1 MSKRLLSLLLVLA
14 LLLCAAAGLA
24 EQTSTLTAAKIS
36 ALQKLAGD
44 AGTPLNEGAR
54 PTSDMSAYQAWQWT
68 DRFLSGQVR
77 SLLGTVQD
85 YDLLDENNALDP
97 GTEEA
102 QWTLLELENTL
113 SHFEAQLED
122 DRLAI
127 LNGIE
132 RYQSGE
138 GSEAER
144 QKVVS
149 RTLEAES
156 EIRQIIKSICGDY
169 EKYLGT
175 VNECSSRLDSQN
187 AESVLSGRYADL
199 VDAARALE
207 MEENAANAD
216 FSISVIS
223 KLQFKIQVKD
233 TKGNA
238 INGAKVTATN
248 RENTAKTKTLTT
260 NSSGDAIFSMSDM
273 GADEKKQMQL
283 TLRITHSGY
292 RIREVKMIKL
302 FGGDATTI
310 YLEKDDGKPYLIMSG
325 FNGCDILTEKSTFY
339 YSPKNDFRHAIS
351 AKLSSATDGTLELH
365 HLYDGKDTVVSK
377 AFKASDTDKT
387 ELVFEDTWLS
397 ILQPGTKVYFKIITK
412 DKQDYTF
419 DTQLDIQKAI
429 VDEPFLS
436 ESSSLFK
443 FFGGDGGF
451 GFDIPSELPFIGGER
466 LAVSIPGKAPKF
478 MILPTGR
485 AMFSWGATYSSKDV
499 SWKSEDTQDMENA
512 KKKFAA
518 QSTADRLLAK
528 AGAYRGINTSAEPKM
543 LGSFGASVNPFVSV
557 QGVYNSNEHK
567 LTMDGDV
574 GATLTFKAAFT
585 QTFTMGPVPF
595 FAGVDFSMG
604 ASFGLQTKV
613 VVNMDFVDGTMSILK
628 DPTITYIAADG
639 SGLTISIRLELGGTI
654 GLGLQDVASVALR
667 GYGYLNP
674 VVDLAIKGVGAEAKY
689 GMGVGVTVRVLF
701 LKWQHTLASVDNKDL
716 KLSNSAMT
724 LSAPSDGEY
733 QHFDST
739 GARAPETPETDIV
752 TNGSSGVEPTETQQV
767 FSKIDSATGNFQ
779 YAVIDDQTYLFWIQP
794 GDATGSNKVG
804 ARLMW
809 CNLNDTSKIGDV
821 GCRAQNSIGNANNG
835 ENGTTPK
842 RPTYADYDF
851 AVEVSRGLNNQGSS
865 FCALTI
871 LSGMFTGTGSGTT
884 PQAPDE
890 SVLTTVLMKQNE
902 HKGLDIV
909 FYQEHTRV
917 FRKDDY
923 AIMPEVFLSATADNE
938 KSAYIV
944 STCTSSDGKKNIY
957 GQIVFDQA
965 PFSPTILAGYEEIDN
980 TTFRDGYGI
989 SRYHIGIPNGKMTSQ
1004 QQQKIN
1010 IYSLNRN
1017 DNTGL
1022 SELSYISY
1030 NSRLLLAQG
1039 NIVNFRVY
1047 SQISGAYYT
1056 FKDTLFYL
1064 ERVKQEEG
1072 KDIHRLKC
1080 VTLDAN
1086 NPTAFPPVTNLD
1098 VEINADQFDIV
1109 KFGTG
1114 VYLYWTECSTP
1125 DPTKPTA
1132 QAKYMVRCLRYDP
1145 GTDTVCGPF
1154 NMVELKE
1161 SPNTIKLQDSGT
1173 GFYSVD
1179 LQTSEGSYLRQSFS
1193 KFTYKLVS
1201 SAELMTATPKDNSV
1215 CAGDYVKIVFS
1226 AKNTGN
1232 VPLSSFDV
1240 QIKNGGTL
1248 IQTLHIDC
1256 ANPVENSSTVN
1267 SANGTPRVMSGA
1279 YTVTRIGGMYDALNN
1294 DSWEITR
1301 TDANGATTVQSVQT
1315 AMLMPG
1321 DTHYYEANMLVP
1333 STWEGDMNLTAE
1345 ISKVQGDIA
1354 VNGTMENGVLMLTG
1368 ADAPQTLEDTNEP
1381 IMITRLGTGQQ
1392 LLNTNVHDL
1401 ALSAR
1406 IFKLNGEDYVRVNV
1420 KNLSGNTESS
1430 VTPVLTSVYRGET
1443 LFTHRFVRSMGDD
1456 FGYSMDIPL
1465 RELTKNRSLQAL
1477 DLYVSADG
1485 DYEEYADVDNHVR
1498 LLLITQ
1504 LCIIE
1509 QPVSIPVSAGREAV
1523 FSVAAAGGKAPYRYQ
1538 WQRMVGPD
1546 RWEDIPGANQ
1556 DTYRI
1561 ESVKEDQ
1568 NGLTVRCVVTDQ
1580 FGDYVLSDSATLT
1593 LLPQTGDSSQLA
1605 LWLLLAAASATV
1617 LVMAVRKARCR

>member
-1 MSKRLLSLLLVLA
+1 MSKRLLSLLLTLA

-24 EQTSTLTAAKIS
+24 EQTSSLTAAKIS

-44 AGTPLNEGAR
+44 AGTPLSEGAR

-68 DRFLSGQVR
+68 DRFLAGQVR
-77 SLLGTVQD
+77 SLLGTVQG
-85 YDLLDENNALDP
+85 YDLLDTNNALDP

-102 QWTLLELENTL
+102 QWILLELENTL
-113 SHFEAQLED
+113 SYFEAQLED
-122 DRLAI
+122 GRLAI
-127 LNGIE
+127 LNGIDL
-132 RYQSGE
+132 YQSAE
-138 GSEAER
+138 ASEAER
-144 QKVVS
+144 RKAVS

-156 EIRQIIKSICGDY
+156 EIRQIISTLCGDY
-169 EKYLGT
+169 QSYLDK
-175 VNECSSRLDSQN
+175 VKQCSGMLNTKN
-187 AESVLSGRYADL
+187 AESVLDEQYAALVKAAEDL
-199 VDAARALE
+199 
-207 MEENAANAD
+207 ENIENGANDAD
-216 FSISVIS
+216 FKISVIS

-233 TKGNA
+233 AKGNA
-238 INGAKVTATN
+238 ISGATVTATN

-283 TLRITHSGY
+283 TLRITASGY

-325 FNGCDILTEKSTFY
+325 FNGCDILTEKNTFY
-339 YSPKNDFRHAIS
+339 YSPKNDFRHALS

-365 HLYDGKDTVVSK
+365 YLYDGKDTVVSK

-397 ILQPGTKVYFKIITK
+397 ILKPGTKVYFKIITK
-412 DKQDYTF
+412 DKQEYTF

-466 LAVSIPGKAPKF
+466 LAVAIPGKAPKF

-512 KKKFAA
+512 KKEFAA
-518 QSTADRLLAK
+518 KSTADRLLAK
-528 AGAYRGINTSAEPKM
+528 AGAYRGVNTSTEPKM

-557 QGVYNSNEHK
+557 QGMYDSTEHK
-567 LTMDGDV
+567 LIMDGDV

-604 ASFGLQTKV
+604 ASFGLKTNV
-613 VVNMDFVDGTMSILK
+613 VMNMEFVDGTMSILK

-674 VVDLAIKGVGAEAKY
+674 VVNLLGTGVGAEAKY

-724 LSAPSDGEY
+724 LSAPSDGDF
-733 QHFDST
+733 QHFDN
-739 GARAPETPETDIV
+739 TDAKEPQPPTLGV
-752 TNGSSGVEPTETQQV
+752 TNGNNGVEPTETKQV
-767 FSKIDSATGNFQ
+767 FSQIDSATGDFQ
-779 YAVIDDQTYLFWIQP
+779 YAVIGGDTYLFWIQP
-794 GDATGSNKVG
+794 DNPQGSKNVG
-804 ARLMW
+804 ARVW
-809 CNLNDTSKIGDV
+809 WYNLNDTSKFGQV
-821 GCRAQNSIGNANNG
+821 NWLMNS
-835 ENGTTPK
+835 GTAK
-842 RPTYADYDF
+842 RETYADYDF
-851 AVEVSRGLNNQGSS
+851 AVDVSRGLNNQTSS

-871 LSGMFTGTGSGTT
+871 LSGKFSGTGSGTS
-884 PQAPDE
+884 PQAPDS
-890 SVLTTVLMKQNE
+890 SVLATVLMKQNANKE
-902 HKGLDIV
+902 LEIV
-909 FYQEHTRV
+909 FYQEHTRE

-923 AIMPEVFLSATADNE
+923 AVMPEVFLNATGTSE
-938 KSAYIV
+938 KSVYIV
-944 STCTSSDGKKNIY
+944 STCASSDGRKNIY
-957 GQIVFDQA
+957 GQIVFDKD
-965 PFSPTILAGYEEIDN
+965 PTSSTSLDGLEEIDN
-980 TTFRDGYGI
+980 TSFRDGYGI
-989 SRYHIGIPNGKMTSQ
+989 VRYHVGIPNIRKQ
-1004 QQQKIN
+1004 LQEQKIN

-1017 DNTGL
+1017 DDTGL
-1022 SELSYISY
+1022 SELSHISY
-1030 NSRLLLAQG
+1030 GNRLILAQG
-1039 NIVNFRVY
+1039 NISNFRVY
-1047 SQISGAYYT
+1047 SQINGAYQT

-1064 ERVKQEEG
+1064 ERVEHGDG
-1072 KDIHRLKC
+1072 KYINRLKWIA
-1080 VTLDAN
+1080 VDPS
-1086 NPTAFPPVTNLD
+1086 NPAAFPPSKD
-1098 VEINADQFDIV
+1098 YSVEINADQFDIV

-1125 DPTKPTA
+1125 NAENAQT

-1154 NMVELKE
+1154 NMVELPD

-1179 LQTSEGSYLRQSFS
+1179 LQTSQGSYLRQSFYR
-1193 KFTYKLVS
+1193 FTYKLVR
-1201 SAELMTATPKDNSV
+1201 SAELMTATPKDTSV
-1215 CAGDYVKIVFS
+1215 CAGDYIDIVFS
-1226 AKNTGN
+1226 VKNTGN
-1232 VPLSSFDV
+1232 IPLSGLDV
-1240 QIKNGGTL
+1240 KIKNNGTD

-1256 ANPVENSSTVN
+1256 ANPLENSSTVN
-1267 SANGTPRVMSGA
+1267 SANGKQKVMSGA
-1279 YTVTRIGGMYDALNN
+1279 YTVRRISGMYDAVNN
-1294 DSWEITR
+1294 DNWEITR
-1301 TDANGATTVQSVQT
+1301 TNANGATTVQSVQT

-1321 DTHYYEANMLVP
+1321 DTHYYEAKLLIPTNW
-1333 STWEGDMNLTAE
+1333 SGDKNLTATIGSVE
-1345 ISKVQGDIA
+1345 GDIA
-1354 VNGTMENGVLMLTG
+1354 VNGTVKNGVLMLTG
-1368 ADAPQTLEDTNEP
+1368 ADAPQTLDDTNES
-1381 IMITRLGTGQQ
+1381 I
-1392 LLNTNVHDL
+1392 LLKRPSTNVQTFETDVHDL
-1401 ALSAR
+1401 SLSAR
-1406 IFKLNGEDYVRVNV
+1406 IFKLNGEDYVRVDV
-1420 KNLSGNTESS
+1420 KNLSGNEAST
-1430 VTPVLTSVYRGET
+1430 VTPVLTSKHRGEI
-1443 LFTHRFVRSMGDD
+1443 LFTHRFELPMRDD

-1465 RELTKNRSLQAL
+1465 RELTKGRSLQDL
-1477 DLYVSADG
+1477 DLYVMSANG
-1485 DYEEYADVDNHVR
+1485 DYEEYAGVDNHVR

-1509 QPVSIPVSAGREAV
+1509 QPVSLPVSEGQEAV
-1523 FSVAAAGGKAPYRYQ
+1523 FTVKAAGGKAPYRYQ
-1538 WQRMVGPD
+1538 WQRMTGTD

-1561 ESVKEDQ
+1561 ESVKEEQ

-1605 LWLLLAAASATV
+1605 LWLLLALASAAV
-1617 LVMAVRKARCR
+1617 LVMAGRKARCR

>member
-54 PTSDMSAYQAWQWT
+54 PTQDMTAYQAWQWT

-77 SLLGTVQD
+77 SLLGTIQS
-85 YDLLDENNALDP
+85 YDVLDTNNSLDP
-97 GTEEA
+97 GTAEA
-102 QWTLLELENTL
+102 QWILLELENTL
-113 SHFEAQLED
+113 SYFEAQLED

-238 INGAKVTATN
+238 ISGAKVTATN

-310 YLEKDDGKPYLIMSG
+310 YLENDDGKPYLIMSG

-436 ESSSLFK
+436 ESSTLFK

-451 GFDIPSELPFIGGER
+451 GFDIPTSVPFIGGER

-478 MILPTGR
+478 MVLPSGR
-485 AMFSWGATYSSKDV
+485 AMFSWGATYSSKDT
-499 SWKSEDTQDMENA
+499 SWKSEDTQDIENA

-518 QSTADRLLAK
+518 KSTADRLLAK

-613 VVNMDFVDGTMSILK
+613 VVNMEFVDGTMSILE

-724 LSAPSDGEY
+724 LSAPSDGTY
-733 QHFDST
+733 QHFDGT
-739 GARAPETPETDIV
+739 GADMPKSPTENSV
-752 TNGSSGVEPTETQQV
+752 TGSSGVEPTTKTQV
-767 FSKIDSATGNFQ
+767 FSQIDSATGDFQ
-779 YAVIDDQTYLFWIQP
+779 YAVIDGDTYLFWIQP
-794 GDATGSNKVG
+794 SADTGSNKVE

-809 CNLNDTSKIGDV
+809 YNLNDTSKYGDV
-821 GCRAQNSIGNANNG
+821 NWLDKNSIGNANNG

-851 AVEVSRGLNNQGSS
+851 AVDVSRGLNNQTSS

-871 LSGMFTGTGSGTT
+871 LSGKFSGTGSGKT
-884 PQAPDE
+884 PQAPSE
-890 SVLTTVLMKQNE
+890 SIMTTVLMKRINSGVD
-902 HKGLDIV
+902 KGKLDIC
-909 FYQEHTRV
+909 FYHEDTS
-917 FRKDDY
+917 KTY
-923 AIMPEVFLSATADNE
+923 LPGNYPIMPEVFMTAAEDNLT
-938 KSAYIV
+938 SVYVV
-944 STCTSSDGKKNIY
+944 STCTSSNYQNEIHALAAYRKDGSSAT
-957 GQIVFDQA
+957 GLDEVVVLD
-965 PFSPTILAGYEEIDN
+965 PLT
-980 TTFRDGYGI
+980 DGYNI
-989 SRYHIGIPNGKMTSQ
+989 TRYHVGIPNSSEEV
-1004 QQQKIN
+1004 N
-1010 IYSLNRN
+1010 VYSLNEA
-1017 DNTGL
+1017 G
-1022 SELSYISY
+1022 ELSRLYLSGI
-1030 NSRLLLAQG
+1030 NSRRELLVIG
-1039 NIVNFRVY
+1039 EDIVNFRVY
-1047 SQISGAYYT
+1047 SQIDAKNT
-1056 FKDTLFYL
+1056 KDRLFYL
-1064 ERVKQEEG
+1064 KRVKLEDG
-1072 KDIHRLKC
+1072 KYINQLKC
-1080 VTLDAN
+1080 ATLDLMK
-1086 NPTAFPPVTNLD
+1086 PTAFPPVTD
-1098 VEINADQFDIV
+1098 FGVEINADQFDIV

-1125 DPTKPTA
+1125 NAENAQT

-1154 NMVELKE
+1154 NMVELPD

-1179 LQTSEGSYLRQSFS
+1179 LQTSQGSYLRQSFYR
-1193 KFTYKLVS
+1193 FTYKLVR
-1201 SAELMTATPKDNSV
+1201 SAELMTATPKDTSV
-1215 CAGDYVKIVFS
+1215 CAGDYIDIVFS
-1226 AKNTGN
+1226 VKNTGN
-1232 VPLSSFDV
+1232 IPLSGLNV
-1240 QIKNGGTL
+1240 KIKNNGTD

-1256 ANPVENSSTVN
+1256 ANPLENSN
-1267 SANGTPRVMSGA
+1267 AFSATKVMTGA
-1279 YTVTRIGGMYDALNN
+1279 YAVRRISGMYDAVNN

-1301 TDANGATTVQSVQT
+1301 TNANGATTVQSVQT

-1321 DTHYYEANMLVP
+1321 DTHYYEAKLLVP
-1333 STWEGDMNLTAE
+1333 TNWSGDKNLTAT
-1345 ISKVQGDIA
+1345 IDSVQGDIA
-1354 VNGTMENGVLMLTG
+1354 VNGVVENGVLMLTG
-1368 ADAPQTLEDTNEP
+1368 ADAPQTLNDTNEP

-1401 ALSAR
+1401 ALSAK

-1465 RELTKNRSLQAL
+1465 RELTKNRSLQNL

-1485 DYEEYADVDNHVR
+1485 DYDEYADVDNHVR

-1504 LCIIE
+1504 LCIVE
-1509 QPVSIPVSAGREAV
+1509 QPVSIPVSAGQEAV

-1561 ESVKEDQ
+1561 ESVKEEQ

-1617 LVMAVRKARCR
+1617 LVMAARKARCR

>member
-54 PTSDMSAYQAWQWT
+54 PTQDMTAYQAWQWT
-68 DRFLSGQVR
+68 DRFLAGQVR
-77 SLLGTVQD
+77 SLLSTVQD
-85 YDLLDENNALDP
+85 YDLLDAGNALDP
-97 GTEEA
+97 ETENVQFA
-102 QWTLLELENTL
+102 LLDMENVL
-113 SHFEAQLED
+113 SFYESQLED
-122 DRLAI
+122 GRLAI
-127 LNGIE
+127 LNGIDM
-132 RYQSGE
+132 YQSAE
-138 GSEAER
+138 ASEAER
-144 QKVVS
+144 RKAVS

-156 EIRQIIKSICGDY
+156 EIRQIISTLCGDY
-169 EKYLGT
+169 QSYLAK
-175 VNECSSRLDSQN
+175 VNDCSNRLNAKN
-187 AESVLSGRYADL
+187 AESVLDGQYSAL
-199 VDAARALE
+199 IDAASELE
-207 MEENAANAD
+207 RIENAANAD
-216 FSISVIS
+216 FKISVIS

-233 TKGNA
+233 AKGNA
-238 INGAKVTATN
+238 ISGAQVTATN
-248 RENTAKTKTLTT
+248 RENTAKTKMLTT

-283 TLRITHSGY
+283 TLRITASGY

-339 YSPKNDFRHAIS
+339 YSPKNDYSHAVS

-365 HLYDGKDTVVSK
+365 YLYDGKDTVVSK
-377 AFKASDTDKT
+377 AFKASDSDKT
-387 ELVFEDTWLS
+387 EFVFENTWLS
-397 ILQPGTKVYFKIITK
+397 ILQPGTKVSFKIITK
-412 DKQDYTF
+412 DKQEYTF
-419 DTQLDIQKAI
+419 NTQLDIQKAI

-436 ESSSLFK
+436 ESSTLFK

-451 GFDIPSELPFIGGER
+451 GFDIPTSVPFIGGER

-478 MILPTGR
+478 MILPSGR
-485 AMFSWGATYSSKDV
+485 AMFSWGATYSSKDT
-499 SWKSEDTQDMENA
+499 SWKSEDTQDIENA
-512 KKKFAA
+512 KKEFAA
-518 QSTADRLLAK
+518 KSTADKLLAK

-567 LTMDGDV
+567 LTMEGDA
-574 GATLTFKAAFT
+574 GATLAFKAAFT
-585 QTFTMGPVPF
+585 QTFMMGPVPF

-604 ASFGLQTKV
+604 ASFGLETKV
-613 VVNMDFVDGTMSILK
+613 TVNMDFVDGTMSITK
-628 DPTITYIAADG
+628 DPTIEYFNGKD
-639 SGLTISIRLELGGTI
+639 SGFTISIRLELGGTI

-674 VVDLAIKGVGAEAKY
+674 VVDLAIKGVSANAKY
-689 GMGVGVTVRVLF
+689 GMGIGVTVRVLF
-701 LKWQHTLASVDNKDL
+701 LKWQHTLINKEESL
-716 KLSNSAMT
+716 GQSNSAMT
-724 LSAPSDGEY
+724 LSAPSDGTY

-739 GARAPETPETDIV
+739 GAEVPLPPTENSV
-752 TNGSSGVEPTETQQV
+752 TNGSSGVEPTTTTQV
-767 FSKIDSATGNFQ
+767 FSQIDSATGDFQ
-779 YAVIDDQTYLFWIQP
+779 YAVIGDQTYLFRIQP
-794 GDATGSNKVG
+794 GTASGWNKVG

-809 CNLNDTSKIGDV
+809 YNLNDTTKHGEV
-821 GCRAQNSIGNANNG
+821 NCLAQNSIGNANSG
-835 ENGTTPK
+835 ENGSTTK
-842 RPTYADYDF
+842 RQAYADYDF
-851 AVEVSRGLNNQGSS
+851 AVDVSRGVNNQGSS

-871 LSGMFTGTGSGTT
+871 LSGMFTTGTGSGTS
-884 PQAPDE
+884 PEAPDE
-890 SVLTTVLMKQNE
+890 SVLTTVLMKQNAN
-902 HKGLDIV
+902 KGLDIV

-917 FRKDDY
+917 FWKDNY
-923 AIMPEVFLSATADNE
+923 AIMPEVFLTASGSDT
-938 KSAYIV
+938 KSVYII
-944 STCTSSDGKKNIY
+944 STCSSSDSQRDIY
-957 GQIVFDQA
+957 GQVVYKETNGLDGLQRFDPGA
-965 PFSPTILAGYEEIDN
+965 
-980 TTFRDGYGI
+980 FRDGYGI
-989 SRYHIGIPNGKMTSQ
+989 TRYHVGIPDATQ
-1004 QQQKIN
+1004 QWPDMKVN
-1010 IYSLNRN
+1010 IYSLNQN
-1017 DNTGL
+1017 G
-1022 SELSYISY
+1022 ELSRLSY
-1030 NSRLLLAQG
+1030 PNLRSTRNLLATG

-1047 SQISGAYYT
+1047 SQLDANNT
-1056 FKDTLFYL
+1056 KDRLFYL
-1064 ERVKQEEG
+1064 ERDELKDG
-1072 KDIHRLKC
+1072 KYTHKLKC
-1080 VTLDAN
+1080 ITVDLNKLAEK
-1086 NPTAFPPVTNLD
+1086 PVYTD
-1098 VEINADQFDIV
+1098 FEVEINADQFDIV

-1132 QAKYMVRCLRYDP
+1132 QPKYMVRCLRYDP

-1201 SAELMTATPKDNSV
+1201 SAELMTATPKDTSV
-1215 CAGDYVKIVFS
+1215 CAGDYIDIVFS
-1226 AKNTGN
+1226 VKNTGN
-1232 VPLSSFDV
+1232 VPLSGIDV
-1240 QIKNGGTL
+1240 KIKNGSTDV
-1248 IQTLHIDC
+1248 QTLHIDC
-1256 ANPVENSSTVN
+1256 ANPANNSNAFSDTK
-1267 SANGTPRVMSGA
+1267 VMTGA
-1279 YTVTRIGGMYDALNN
+1279 YAVRRVSGMYDDLNN

-1301 TDANGATTVQSVQT
+1301 TNANGATTVQEVQT

-1321 DTHYYEANMLVP
+1321 DTHYYEAKLLIPTNW
-1333 STWEGDMNLTAE
+1333 SGDKNLTATIE
-1345 ISKVQGDIA
+1345 SVQGDIA

-1368 ADAPQTLEDTNEP
+1368 ADAPQTLDDTNES
-1381 IMITRLGTGQQ
+1381 ILITRPSTKVQ
-1392 LLNTNVHDL
+1392 TFETDVHDL
-1401 ALSAR
+1401 SLSAR
-1406 IFKLNGEDYVRVNV
+1406 IFKLNDEDYVRVNV

-1443 LFTHRFVRSMGDD
+1443 LFTHRFELSMGDD

-1465 RELTKNRSLQAL
+1465 RELTKGRSLQNL
-1477 DLYVSADG
+1477 DLYVSANG
-1485 DYEEYADVDNHVR
+1485 NYEEYADVDNHVR

-1509 QPVSIPVSAGREAV
+1509 QPVSLPVSAGQEAV
-1523 FSVAAAGGKAPYRYQ
+1523 FTVKAAGGKAPYRYQ

-1593 LLPQTGDSSQLA
+1593 LLPQTGDSSQLT
-1605 LWLLLAAASATV
+1605 LWLLLALSAA
-1617 LVMAVRKARCR
+1617 AVVAVVYRKGRRR

>member
-1 MSKRLLSLLLVLA
+1 MSKRLLSLLLTLV
-14 LLLCAAAGLA
+14 LLLCAAAGLS
-24 EQTSTLTAAKIS
+24 EQTSSLTAAKIS

-44 AGTPLNEGAR
+44 PGTPLSEGAR

-68 DRFLSGQVR
+68 DRFLAGQVR

-85 YDLLDENNALDP
+85 YDLLDKNNALDP

-102 QWTLLELENTL
+102 QWILLELENTL
-113 SHFEAQLED
+113 SYFEAQLED
-122 DRLAI
+122 GRLAI
-127 LNGIE
+127 LNGIDM
-132 RYQSGE
+132 YQSAE
-138 GSEAER
+138 ASEAER
-144 QKVVS
+144 RKAVS

-156 EIRQIIKSICGDY
+156 EIRQIIRTICGDY
-169 EKYLGT
+169 QSYLDK
-175 VNECSSRLDSQN
+175 VKQCSGMLNTKN
-187 AESVLSGRYADL
+187 AESVLDEQYAALVKAAEDL
-199 VDAARALE
+199 ENIENGANDAY
-207 MEENAANAD
+207 
-216 FSISVIS
+216 FKISVIS

-233 TKGNA
+233 AKGNA
-238 INGAKVTATN
+238 ISGATVTATN

-283 TLRITHSGY
+283 TLRITASSY

-325 FNGCDILTEKSTFY
+325 FNGCDILTEKNTFY
-339 YSPKNDFRHAIS
+339 YSPKNDFYHAIS

-387 ELVFEDTWLS
+387 ELVFEDKWLS

-466 LAVSIPGKAPKF
+466 LAVAIPGKAPKF

-512 KKKFAA
+512 KKEFAA
-518 QSTADRLLAK
+518 KSTADRLLAK
-528 AGAYRGINTSAEPKM
+528 AGAYRGVNTNTEPKM

-557 QGVYNSNEHK
+557 QGMYDSTEHK
-567 LTMDGDV
+567 LVMDGDV

-604 ASFGLQTKV
+604 ASFGLKTNV
-613 VVNMDFVDGTMSILK
+613 VVNMEFVDGTMSILK

-674 VVDLAIKGVGAEAKY
+674 VVNLLGTGVGAEAKY

-724 LSAPSDGEY
+724 LSAPSDEDY
-733 QHFDST
+733 QNFDN
-739 GARAPETPETDIV
+739 TDAMVPQPPTLGV
-752 TNGSSGVEPTETQQV
+752 TNGNNGVEPTETKQV
-767 FSKIDSATGNFQ
+767 FSQIDSATGGFQ
-779 YAVIDDQTYLFWIQP
+779 YAVIGGDTYLFWIQP
-794 GDATGSNKVG
+794 LTPSGTNKVG
-804 ARLMW
+804 ARVW
-809 CNLNDTSKIGDV
+809 WRNLNDTSKFGQVDWLN
-821 GCRAQNSIGNANNG
+821 QNSVPNGNETANGSVINR
-835 ENGTTPK
+835 E
-842 RPTYADYDF
+842 TYADYDF
-851 AVEVSRGLNNQGSS
+851 AVEVSRGLNNQASS

-871 LSGMFTGTGSGTT
+871 LSGMFSGTGSGKT
-884 PQAPDE
+884 PQAP
-890 SVLTTVLMKQNE
+890 SKSIMATVLMKRINS
-902 HKGLDIV
+902 GNDTGMLDIC
-909 FYQEHTRV
+909 FYHEDTS
-917 FRKDDY
+917 KTY
-923 AIMPEVFLSATADNE
+923 LPGNYPIMPEVFMTAAEDNLT
-938 KSAYIV
+938 SVYVV
-944 STCTSSDGKKNIY
+944 STCTSSNYQNEIHALAAYRKDGSSAT
-957 GQIVFDQA
+957 GLDEVVVLD
-965 PFSPTILAGYEEIDN
+965 PLT
-980 TTFRDGYGI
+980 DGYNI
-989 SRYHIGIPNGKMTSQ
+989 TRYHVGIPSSAEEVNV
-1004 QQQKIN
+1004 
-1010 IYSLNRN
+1010 YSLNEA
-1017 DNTGL
+1017 G
-1022 SELSYISY
+1022 EF
-1030 NSRLLLAQG
+1030 SRLYLSGYSSKREPLTIDE

-1047 SQISGAYYT
+1047 SQIDANNT
-1056 FKDTLFYL
+1056 KDRLFYL
-1064 ERVKQEEG
+1064 QRVKLEDG
-1072 KDIHRLKC
+1072 KYINKLKC
-1080 VTLDAN
+1080 ATLDLMK
-1086 NPTAFPPVTNLD
+1086 PTAFPPVTNLD

-1125 DPTKPTA
+1125 NAENAQT

-1154 NMVELKE
+1154 NMVELPD

-1179 LQTSEGSYLRQSFS
+1179 LQTSQGSYLRQSFYR
-1193 KFTYKLVS
+1193 FTYKLVS
-1201 SAELMTATPKDNSV
+1201 SAELMTATPKDTSV
-1215 CAGDYVKIVFS
+1215 CAGDYIDIVFS
-1226 AKNTGN
+1226 VKNTGN
-1232 VPLSSFDV
+1232 VPLSGLDV
-1240 QIKNGGTL
+1240 KIKNGGTAV
-1248 IQTLHIDC
+1248 QTLHIDC
-1256 ANPVENSSTVN
+1256 ANPLENSSTVN
-1267 SANGTPRVMSGA
+1267 SANGKQKVMSGA
-1279 YTVTRIGGMYDALNN
+1279 YTVRRISGMYDAVNN

-1301 TDANGATTVQSVQT
+1301 TNANGATTVQSVQT

-1321 DTHYYEANMLVP
+1321 DTHYYEAKLLVP
-1333 STWEGDMNLTAE
+1333 TNWSGDKNLTAT
-1345 ISKVQGDIA
+1345 IDSVQGDIA
-1354 VNGTMENGVLMLTG
+1354 VNGTVENGVLMLTG
-1368 ADAPQTLEDTNEP
+1368 ADAPQTLNATNDP
-1381 IMITRLGTGQQ
+1381 IMITRLSGDVQTFE
-1392 LLNTNVHDL
+1392 TDVHDL
-1401 ALSAR
+1401 SLSAR

-1420 KNLSGNTESS
+1420 KNLSGNIATS
-1430 VTPVLTSVYRGET
+1430 VTPVLISKYRGET
-1443 LFTHRFVRSMGDD
+1443 LFTHQFVQSMGDD

-1465 RELTKNRSLQAL
+1465 RELTKGRSLQNL
-1477 DLYVSADG
+1477 DLYVMSANG
-1485 DYEEYADVDNHVR
+1485 DYEEYAGVDNHVR

-1509 QPVSIPVSAGREAV
+1509 QPVSIPVSAGQEAV
-1523 FSVAAAGGKAPYRYQ
+1523 FTVKAAGGKAPYRYQ
-1538 WQRMVGPD
+1538 WQRMTGTD

-1561 ESVKEDQ
+1561 ESVKEEH

-1593 LLPQTGDSSQLA
+1593 LLPQTGDSSQLT
-1605 LWLLLAAASATV
+1605 LWLLLALASAAV
-1617 LVMAVRKARCR
+1617 LVMAGRKARCR

>member
-36 ALQKLAGD
+36 ALQNLAGD
-44 AGTPLNEGAR
+44 AGTPLSEGAR
-54 PTSDMSAYQAWQWT
+54 PTQDMTAYQAWQWT
-68 DRFLSGQVR
+68 DRFLAGQVR
-77 SLLGTVQD
+77 SLLGTIQT
-85 YDLLDENNALDP
+85 YELLDTSNSLDP

-102 QWTLLELENTL
+102 QWILLELENTL
-113 SHFEAQLED
+113 SRFEAQLED

-138 GSEAER
+138 GSEDER

-169 EKYLGT
+169 EKYLET
-175 VNECSSRLDSQN
+175 VNECSNRLNAQN
-187 AESVLSGRYADL
+187 AEETVLAVPL
-199 VDAARALE
+199 NALISE
-207 MEENAANAD
+207 AEKLEREENAANAD
-216 FSISVIS
+216 FKISVVS
-223 KLQFKIQVKD
+223 RHQFKIQVMD
-233 TKGNA
+233 TSGNA
-238 INGAKVTATN
+238 ISGAQVTATN

-260 NSSGDAIFSMSDM
+260 NSSGNAIFSVSDM
-273 GADEKKQMQL
+273 GADETKQMQL
-283 TLRITHSGY
+283 TLRITASGY

-302 FGGDATTI
+302 FGGDATTL

-325 FNGCDILTEKSTFY
+325 FNGCDILTEKNTFY
-339 YSPKNDFRHAIS
+339 YSPKNDFVHAIS

-365 HLYDGKDTVVSK
+365 YHDENGEQVVSK
-377 AFKASDTDKT
+377 AFKASDSDKT
-387 ELVFEDTWLS
+387 ELVFEGTWLS

-412 DKQDYTF
+412 DKQDDYTF
-419 DTQLDIQKAI
+419 DTQLDIQKAV

-451 GFDIPSELPFIGGER
+451 GFDIPSELPFIGGSR

-478 MILPTGR
+478 MVLPSGR
-485 AMFSWGATYSSKDV
+485 AMFSWGATYSSKDT
-499 SWKSEDTQDMENA
+499 SWKSEDTQDIENA

-518 QSTADRLLAK
+518 KSTADRLLAK

-604 ASFGLQTKV
+604 ASFGLETKV
-613 VVNMDFVDGTMSILK
+613 TMNMEFVDGTMSILE

-674 VVDLAIKGVGAEAKY
+674 VVDLAIQGVGAEAKY
-689 GMGVGVTVRVLF
+689 GMGIGVTVRVLF

-724 LSAPSDGEY
+724 LSEPSDGTY

-739 GARAPETPETDIV
+739 GAQVPQPPTENSV
-752 TNGSSGVEPTETQQV
+752 TNGSSGVEPTTKTQV
-767 FSKIDSATGNFQ
+767 FSQIDSATGDFQ
-779 YAVIDDQTYLFWIQP
+779 YAVIGDQTYLFWIQP
-794 GDATGSNKVG
+794 GTATGWNKVG

-809 CNLNDTSKIGDV
+809 YNLNDTSKYGEV
-821 GCRAQNSIGNANNG
+821 NCLSQNSIGNANSG
-835 ENGTTPK
+835 ENGSTTK
-842 RPTYADYDF
+842 RQTYADYDF
-851 AVEVSRGLNNQGSS
+851 AVDVSRGVNNQGSS

-871 LSGMFTGTGSGTT
+871 LSGMFTTGTGSGTS
-884 PQAPDE
+884 PEAPDE
-890 SVLTTVLMKQNE
+890 SVLTTVLMKQNAD
-902 HKGLDIV
+902 KGLDIV
-909 FYQEHTRV
+909 FYQEHTRE
-917 FRKDDY
+917 FHKDDY
-923 AIMPEVFLSATADNE
+923 AIMPEVFLTASGSDT
-938 KSAYIV
+938 KSVYII
-944 STCTSSDGKKNIY
+944 STCSSSNSQRDIY
-957 GQIVFDQA
+957 GQVVYKETNGLDGLMRFDPGVF
-965 PFSPTILAGYEEIDN
+965 T
-980 TTFRDGYGI
+980 DGYGI
-989 SRYHIGIPNGKMTSQ
+989 TRYHVGIPDAAQEWPDEKV
-1004 QQQKIN
+1004 N
-1010 IYSLNRN
+1010 IYSLNQN
-1017 DNTGL
+1017 G
-1022 SELSYISY
+1022 ELSRLSY
-1030 NSRLLLAQG
+1030 PNLRPTRNLLATG

-1047 SQISGAYYT
+1047 SQLDPTAT
-1056 FKDTLFYL
+1056 KDRLFYL
-1064 ERVKQEEG
+1064 ERAELKDG
-1072 KDIHRLKC
+1072 KYTHKLKC
-1080 VTLDAN
+1080 VTVDLYKLAEK
-1086 NPTAFPPVTNLD
+1086 PVYTD
-1098 VEINADQFDIV
+1098 FEVEINADQFDIV

-1132 QAKYMVRCLRYDP
+1132 QPKYMVRCLRYDLD
-1145 GTDTVCGPF
+1145 TDTVCGPF

-1179 LQTSEGSYLRQSFS
+1179 LQTSSGSYLRQSFY

-1333 STWEGDMNLTAE
+1333 STWSGDMNLTAE
-1345 ISKVQGDIA
+1345 ISGVQGDIA

-1368 ADAPQTLEDTNEP
+1368 ADAPQTLNDTNDP
-1381 IMITRLGTGQQ
+1381 IMITRLGTGKQ
-1392 LLNTNVHDL
+1392 LLNTDVHDL
-1401 ALSAR
+1401 ALSAK

-1420 KNLSGNTESS
+1420 KNLSGNTESD

-1443 LFTHRFVRSMGDD
+1443 LFRHKFRLDMGDD

-1465 RELTKNRSLQAL
+1465 RELTQSRSLQNL

-1485 DYEEYADVDNHVR
+1485 NYDEYADVDNHVR
-1498 LLLITQ
+1498 LLLDTQ

-1509 QPVSIPVSAGREAV
+1509 QPVSIPAAVGQEAV
-1523 FSVAAAGGKAPYRYQ
+1523 FTVKAAGGKAPYRYQ
-1538 WQRMVGPD
+1538 WQRMTGTD

-1561 ESVKEDQ
+1561 ASVKNEQ

-1580 FGDYVLSDSATLT
+1580 FGDYVTSDSATLFI
-1593 LLPQTGDSSQLA
+1593 LPQTGDSSQMT
-1605 LWLLLAAASATV
+1605 LWLLLALASVAGLTV
-1617 LVMAVRKARCR
+1617 VCCRKRSR

>member
-54 PTSDMSAYQAWQWT
+54 PTQDMTAYQAWQWT
-68 DRFLSGQVR
+68 DRFLAGQVR
-77 SLLGTVQD
+77 SLLGTIQS
-85 YDLLDENNALDP
+85 YDVLDTSNSLDP
-97 GTEEA
+97 ETAEA
-102 QWTLLELENTL
+102 QWILLELENTL

-122 DRLAI
+122 ARLAI

-169 EKYLGT
+169 QSYLEK
-175 VNECSSRLDSQN
+175 VNECSNRLNAQN
-187 AESVLSGRYADL
+187 AEETLAGPL
-199 VDAARALE
+199 NALISE
-207 MEENAANAD
+207 AEKLELDENAGNAD
-216 FSISVIS
+216 FKISVIS

-233 TKGNA
+233 AKGNA
-238 INGAKVTATN
+238 ISGATVTATN

-283 TLRITHSGY
+283 TLRITASGY

-339 YSPKNDFRHAIS
+339 YSPKNDYSHAVS

-377 AFKASDTDKT
+377 AFKASDSDKT
-387 ELVFEDTWLS
+387 EFVFENTWLS
-397 ILQPGTKVYFKIITK
+397 ILQPGTKVSFKIITK
-412 DKQDYTF
+412 DKQEYTF
-419 DTQLDIQKAI
+419 NTQLDIQKAI

-436 ESSSLFK
+436 ESSTLFK

-451 GFDIPSELPFIGGER
+451 GFDIPTSVPFIGGER

-478 MILPTGR
+478 MILPSGR
-485 AMFSWGATYSSKDV
+485 AMFSWGATYSSKDT
-499 SWKSEDTQDMENA
+499 SWKSEDAQDIENA
-512 KKKFAA
+512 KKEFAA
-518 QSTADRLLAK
+518 KSTADKLLAK
-528 AGAYRGINTSAEPKM
+528 AGAYRGVNTTTEPKM

-567 LTMDGDV
+567 LTMDGDA
-574 GATLTFKAAFT
+574 GATLAFKAAFT
-585 QTFTMGPVPF
+585 QTFMMGPVPF

-604 ASFGLQTKV
+604 ASFGLETKV
-613 VVNMDFVDGTMSILK
+613 TVNMDFVDGTMAITK
-628 DPTITYIAADG
+628 DPTIEYFNGKD
-639 SGLTISIRLELGGTI
+639 SGFTISIRLELGGTI

-674 VVDLAIKGVGAEAKY
+674 VVDLAIKGVSANAKY
-689 GMGVGVTVRVLF
+689 GMGIGVTVRVLF
-701 LKWQHTLASVDNKDL
+701 LKWQHTLINDEESL
-716 KLSNSAMT
+716 GQSNSAMT
-724 LSAPSDGEY
+724 LSAPLDGTY

-739 GARAPETPETDIV
+739 GAMEPKSSTENSV
-752 TNGSSGVEPTETQQV
+752 TGSSGVEPTETKKV
-767 FSKIDSATGNFQ
+767 FSQIDSATGNFQ
-779 YAVIDDQTYLFWIQP
+779 YAVIGDQTYLFWIQP
-794 GDATGSNKVG
+794 GAATGSNKVG

-809 CNLNDTSKIGDV
+809 YNLNDTSKNGEV
-821 GCRAQNSIGNANNG
+821 GCLDKNSIGNANSG
-835 ENGTTPK
+835 GNGTTPK
-842 RPTYADYDF
+842 RKTYADYDF

-884 PQAPDE
+884 PQAPD
-890 SVLTTVLMKQNE
+890 SSILTTVLMKQKAD
-902 HKGLDIV
+902 KGLDIV

-957 GQIVFDQA
+957 GQIVFDQN
-965 PFSPTILAGYEEIDN
+965 PFSTTILAGYEEIDN
-980 TTFRDGYGI
+980 TAFRDGYGI
-989 SRYHIGIPNGKMTSQ
+989 SRYHIGIPNGKTTSQ

-1132 QAKYMVRCLRYDP
+1132 QPKYMVRCLRYDP

-1201 SAELMTATPKDNSV
+1201 SAELMTATPKDTSV
-1215 CAGDYVKIVFS
+1215 CAGDYIDIVFS
-1226 AKNTGN
+1226 VKNTGN
-1232 VPLSSFDV
+1232 VPLSGIDV
-1240 QIKNGGTL
+1240 KIKNGSTDV
-1248 IQTLHIDC
+1248 QTLHIDC
-1256 ANPVENSSTVN
+1256 ANPANNSN
-1267 SANGTPRVMSGA
+1267 AFSATKVMTGA
-1279 YTVTRIGGMYDALNN
+1279 YAVRRVSGMYDELNN

-1301 TDANGATTVQSVQT
+1301 TNANGATTVQEVQT

-1321 DTHYYEANMLVP
+1321 DTHYYEAKLLIPTNW
-1333 STWEGDMNLTAE
+1333 SGDKNLTATIE
-1345 ISKVQGDIA
+1345 SVQGDIA

-1368 ADAPQTLEDTNEP
+1368 ADAPQTLDDTNES
-1381 IMITRLGTGQQ
+1381 ILITRLSGDEKTFE
-1392 LLNTNVHDL
+1392 TDVHDL
-1401 ALSAR
+1401 SLSAR

-1420 KNLSGNTESS
+1420 KNLSGNTASS

-1443 LFTHRFVRSMGDD
+1443 LFTHRFELSMGDD

-1465 RELTKNRSLQAL
+1465 RELTKGRSLQNL
-1477 DLYVSADG
+1477 DLYVSANG
-1485 DYEEYADVDNHVR
+1485 NYEEYADVDNHVR

-1509 QPVSIPVSAGREAV
+1509 QPVSLPVSAGQEAV
-1523 FSVAAAGGKAPYRYQ
+1523 FTVKAAGGKAPYRYQ
-1538 WQRMVGPD
+1538 WQRMTGTD

-1561 ESVKEDQ
+1561 ESVKEEH

-1580 FGDYVLSDSATLT
+1580 FGDYVLSDSAKLT
-1593 LLPQTGDSSQLA
+1593 LLPQTGDSSQLT
-1605 LWLLLAAASATV
+1605 LWLLLALSAA
-1617 LVMAVRKARCR
+1617 AVVAVVYRKGRRR

>member
-1 MSKRLLSLLLVLA
+1 MSKRLLSLLLTLA

-24 EQTSTLTAAKIS
+24 EQTGSLTAAKIS

-54 PTSDMSAYQAWQWT
+54 PTQNMTAYQAWQWT
-68 DRFLSGQVR
+68 DRFLAGQVR
-77 SLLGTVQD
+77 SLLGTIQS
-85 YDLLDENNALDP
+85 YDVLDVDNSLDP
-97 GTEEA
+97 GTAEA
-102 QWTLLELENTL
+102 QWILLELENTL

-485 AMFSWGATYSSKDV
+485 AMFSWGATYSSKDT
-499 SWKSEDTQDMENA
+499 SWKSEDTQDIENA
-512 KKKFAA
+512 KKEFAA
-518 QSTADRLLAK
+518 KSTADKLLAK
-528 AGAYRGINTSAEPKM
+528 AGAYRGVNTTTEPKM

-567 LTMDGDV
+567 LTMDGDA
-574 GATLTFKAAFT
+574 GATLAFKAAFT
-585 QTFTMGPVPF
+585 QTFMMGPVPF

-604 ASFGLQTKV
+604 ASFGLETKV
-613 VVNMDFVDGTMSILK
+613 TVNMDFVDGTMAITK
-628 DPTITYIAADG
+628 DPTIEYFNGKD
-639 SGLTISIRLELGGTI
+639 SGFTISIRLELGGTI

-674 VVDLAIKGVGAEAKY
+674 VVDLAIKGVSANAKY
-689 GMGVGVTVRVLF
+689 GMGIGVTVRVLF
-701 LKWQHTLASVDNKDL
+701 LKWQHTLINDEESL
-716 KLSNSAMT
+716 GQSNSAMT

-739 GARAPETPETDIV
+739 GAREPVTPETDIV
-752 TNGSSGVEPTETQQV
+752 TNGSSGVEPTETKKV
-767 FSKIDSATGNFQ
+767 FSQIDSATGNFQ
-779 YAVIDDQTYLFWIQP
+779 YAVIGDQTYLFWIQP
-794 GDATGSNKVG
+794 GAATGSNKVG

-923 AIMPEVFLSATADNE
+923 AIMPEVFLSATANYE
-938 KSAYIV
+938 KSVYIV

-957 GQIVFDQA
+957 GQIVFDQD
-965 PFSPTILAGYEEIDN
+965 PSSTTILAGYEEIDN

-989 SRYHIGIPNGKMTSQ
+989 SRYHIGIPNGKTTSQ

-1064 ERVKQEEG
+1064 ERVKREEG

-1321 DTHYYEANMLVP
+1321 DTHYYEAKLLIPTNW
-1333 STWEGDMNLTAE
+1333 SGDKNLTATIE
-1345 ISKVQGDIA
+1345 SVQGDIA

-1368 ADAPQTLEDTNEP
+1368 ADVPQALDDTNES
-1381 IMITRLGTGQQ
+1381 ILITRPSTKVQ
-1392 LLNTNVHDL
+1392 TFETDVHDL
-1401 ALSAR
+1401 SLSAR

-1430 VTPVLTSVYRGET
+1430 VTPVLTSVHRGET

-1509 QPVSIPVSAGREAV
+1509 QPVSIPVSAGQEAV

>member
-674 VVDLAIKGVGAEAKY
+674 VVDLAIK
-689 GMGVGVTVRVLF
+689 GVGVTVRVLF

>member
-1 MSKRLLSLLLVLA
+1 MSKRLLSLLLTLV

-24 EQTSTLTAAKIS
+24 DQTSSLSAAKIS

-44 AGTPLNEGAR
+44 PGMPLSEGAR

-68 DRFLSGQVR
+68 DRFLAGQVR
-77 SLLGTVQD
+77 SLLGTVQG
-85 YDLLDENNALDP
+85 YDLLDTNNELDP
-97 GTEEA
+97 ETENA
-102 QWTLLELENTL
+102 QWILLELENTL
-113 SHFEAQLED
+113 SYFEAQLED
-122 DRLAI
+122 GRLAI
-127 LNGIE
+127 LNGIDL
-132 RYQSGE
+132 YQSAE
-138 GSEAER
+138 ASEAER
-144 QKVVS
+144 RKAVS

-156 EIRQIIKSICGDY
+156 EIRQIISTLCGDY
-169 EKYLGT
+169 PSYLDK
-175 VNECSSRLDSQN
+175 VNECTNRLNAKN
-187 AESVLSGRYADL
+187 AESVLDGQYAAL
-199 VDAARALE
+199 VKAAEALE
-207 MEENAANAD
+207 IAENAANAD
-216 FSISVIS
+216 FKISVIS

-233 TKGNA
+233 AKGNA
-238 INGAKVTATN
+238 ISGATVTATN

-283 TLRITHSGY
+283 TLRITASGY

-325 FNGCDILTEKSTFY
+325 FNGCDILTEKNTFY

-365 HLYDGKDTVVSK
+365 YLYDGKDTVVSK

-387 ELVFEDTWLS
+387 ELVFENTWLS

-412 DKQDYTF
+412 DKQEYTF

-466 LAVSIPGKAPKF
+466 LAVAIPGKAPKF

-512 KKKFAA
+512 KKEFAA
-518 QSTADRLLAK
+518 KSTADRLLAK
-528 AGAYRGINTSAEPKM
+528 AGAYRGVNTSTEPKM

-557 QGVYNSNEHK
+557 QGMYDSTEHK
-567 LTMDGDV
+567 LVMDGDV

-604 ASFGLQTKV
+604 ASFGLKTNV
-613 VVNMDFVDGTMSILK
+613 VMNMEFVDGTMSILK

-674 VVDLAIKGVGAEAKY
+674 VVNLLGTGVGAEAKY

-701 LKWQHTLASVDNKDL
+701 LKWQRTLASVDNEDL

-724 LSAPSDGEY
+724 LSEPSDGEY
-733 QHFDST
+733 RQFDNT
-739 GARAPETPETDIV
+739 GAKEPQPPTLGV
-752 TNGSSGVEPTETQQV
+752 TNGNNGVEPTETQQV
-767 FSKIDSATGNFQ
+767 FSQIDSAAGDFQ
-779 YAVIDDQTYLFWIQP
+779 YVVIGGDTYLFWIQP
-794 GDATGSNKVG
+794 GATNGDKAQVS
-804 ARLMW
+804 W
-809 CNLNDTSKIGDV
+809 YNLNNKSTGQVNNTTNNSHPNDNSPGNGDV
-821 GCRAQNSIGNANNG
+821 IKRAAYS
-835 ENGTTPK
+835 
-842 RPTYADYDF
+842 DYDF
-851 AVEVSRGLNNQGSS
+851 AVDVSRRLDNQESS

-871 LSGMFTGTGSGTT
+871 LSGKFSGTGSGKT
-884 PQAPDE
+884 PQAPSE
-890 SVLTTVLMKQNE
+890 SIMTTVLMQRVDSGE
-902 HKGLDIV
+902 LQIR
-909 FYQEHTRV
+909 FYYEDTS
-917 FRKDDY
+917 KTY
-923 AIMPEVFLSATADNE
+923 LPGNYPIMPEVFLSAFGD
-938 KSAYIV
+938 SRQSVYIA
-944 STCTSSDGKKNIY
+944 STCASHENPKEIHSLVAYNVKGEPGY
-957 GQIVFDQA
+957 DQGLNKTV
-965 PFSPTILAGYEEIDN
+965 PLDSLK
-980 TTFRDGYGI
+980 DGYNI
-989 SRYHIGIPNGKMTSQ
+989 TRYHVGIPSSAEEVNV
-1004 QQQKIN
+1004 
-1010 IYSLNRN
+1010 YSLNEA
-1017 DNTGL
+1017 G
-1022 SELSYISY
+1022 ELSRLYLSGI
-1030 NSRLLLAQG
+1030 NSRRELLVIG
-1039 NIVNFRVY
+1039 EDIVNFRVY
-1047 SQISGAYYT
+1047 SQIDAKNT
-1056 FKDTLFYL
+1056 KDRLFYL
-1064 ERVKQEEG
+1064 QRVKLEDG
-1072 KDIHRLKC
+1072 KYINKLKC
-1080 VTLDAN
+1080 ATLDLTK
-1086 NPTAFPPVTNLD
+1086 PTAFPPVTNLD
-1098 VEINADQFDIV
+1098 VEINADKFDIV

-1125 DPTKPTA
+1125 NAENAQT

-1145 GTDTVCGPF
+1145 GTDSVCGPF
-1154 NMVELKE
+1154 NMVELPE

-1179 LQTSEGSYLRQSFS
+1179 LQTSQGSYLRQSFT
-1193 KFTYKLVS
+1193 KFKYKLVS
-1201 SAELMTATPKDNSV
+1201 SAELMTATPKDTSV
-1215 CAGDYVKIVFS
+1215 CAGDYIDIVFS
-1226 AKNTGN
+1226 VKNTGN
-1232 VPLSSFDV
+1232 VPLSGLKV
-1240 QIKNGGTL
+1240 QIKNGSTAV
-1248 IQTLHIDC
+1248 QTLHIDC
-1256 ANPVENSSTVN
+1256 ANPANNSNAFSDTK
-1267 SANGTPRVMSGA
+1267 AMTGA
-1279 YTVTRIGGMYDALNN
+1279 YAVRRVSGMYDDLNN

-1301 TDANGATTVQSVQT
+1301 TNANGATTVQSVQT

-1321 DTHYYEANMLVP
+1321 DTHYYEAKLLIPTNW
-1333 STWEGDMNLTAE
+1333 SGDKTLTAT
-1345 ISKVQGDIA
+1345 ISSVEGDIA
-1354 VNGTMENGVLMLTG
+1354 VNGTVENGVLMLTG
-1368 ADAPQTLEDTNEP
+1368 ADAPQTLNATNDP
-1381 IMITRLGTGQQ
+1381 IMITRLSGDVQTFE
-1392 LLNTNVHDL
+1392 TDVHDL
-1401 ALSAR
+1401 SLSAR

-1420 KNLSGNTESS
+1420 KNLSGNTKTN

-1443 LFTHRFVRSMGDD
+1443 LFKHQFLHDMGDD

-1465 RELTKNRSLQAL
+1465 ERLTKGRSLQAL
-1477 DLYVSADG
+1477 DLYVSANG
-1485 DYEEYADVDNHVR
+1485 NYEEYADVDNHVR

-1509 QPVSIPVSAGREAV
+1509 QPVSLPVSAGQEAV

-1538 WQRMVGPD
+1538 WQRMTGTD

-1561 ESVKEDQ
+1561 ESVKEEH

-1593 LLPQTGDSSQLA
+1593 LLPQTGDSSQLV
-1605 LWLLLAAASATV
+1605 LWLLLALASAAV
-1617 LVMAVRKARCR
+1617 LVMAGRKARCRG

>member
-54 PTSDMSAYQAWQWT
+54 PTQDMTAYQAWQWT

-77 SLLGTVQD
+77 SLLGTVQG
-85 YDLLDENNALDP
+85 YDLLDTNNALDP
-97 GTEEA
+97 ETENA
-102 QWTLLELENTL
+102 QWILLELENTL
-113 SHFEAQLED
+113 SYFEAQLED
-122 DRLAI
+122 GRLAI
-127 LNGIE
+127 LNGIDM
-132 RYQSGE
+132 YQSAE
-138 GSEAER
+138 ASEAER
-144 QKVVS
+144 QKAVT

-156 EIRQIIKSICGDY
+156 EIRQIIRTICGDY
-169 EKYLGT
+169 PSYLDK
-175 VNECSSRLDSQN
+175 VNECSNRLNSKN
-187 AESVLSGRYADL
+187 AESVLDGQYSAL
-199 VDAARALE
+199 IDAASELE
-207 MEENAANAD
+207 RIENATNAD
-216 FSISVIS
+216 FRISVIS

-233 TKGNA
+233 AKGNA
-238 INGAKVTATN
+238 ISGATVTATN

-283 TLRITHSGY
+283 TLRITASGY

-310 YLEKDDGKPYLIMSG
+310 YLEKDNGKPYLIMSG
-325 FNGCDILTEKSTFY
+325 FNGCDILTEKNTFY

-365 HLYDGKDTVVSK
+365 YHDAEGEKAVSK
-377 AFKASDTDKT
+377 AFKASDSDK

-512 KKKFAA
+512 KKKFEA

-613 VVNMDFVDGTMSILK
+613 VVNMDFVDGTMSILE

-739 GARAPETPETDIV
+739 GAETPHTSAENSITSY
-752 TNGSSGVEPTETQQV
+752 NSGVEPTETKKV
-767 FSKIDSATGNFQ
+767 FSQIDSATGNFQ
-779 YAVIDDQTYLFWIQP
+779 YAVIGGDTYLFWIQP
-794 GDATGSNKVG
+794 GDDTGSNKVE

-809 CNLNDTSKIGDV
+809 YNLNDTSKYGAV
-821 GCRAQNSIGNANNG
+821 NWLMKS
-835 ENGTTPK
+835 GTAK
-842 RPTYADYDF
+842 REKYADYDF
-851 AVEVSRGLNNQGSS
+851 AVDVSRGLNNQTSS

-871 LSGMFTGTGSGTT
+871 LSGKFSGTGSGQT
-884 PQAPDE
+884 PQAPSE
-890 SVLTTVLMKQNE
+890 SIMTTVLMKRINS
-902 HKGLDIV
+902 GNDTGMLDIC
-909 FYQEHTRV
+909 FYYEDTS
-917 FRKDDY
+917 KKY
-923 AIMPEVFLSATADNE
+923 LPGNYPIMPEVFMTAAEDNLT
-938 KSAYIV
+938 SVYVV
-944 STCTSSDGKKNIY
+944 STCTSSNYQNEIHALAAYRKDGSSATGLDEVVVLDPLK
-957 GQIVFDQA
+957 
-965 PFSPTILAGYEEIDN
+965 
-980 TTFRDGYGI
+980 DGYNI
-989 SRYHIGIPNGKMTSQ
+989 TRYHVGIPNSAEEV
-1004 QQQKIN
+1004 N
-1010 IYSLNRN
+1010 VYSLNEA
-1017 DNTGL
+1017 G
-1022 SELSYISY
+1022 ELSRLYLSGI
-1030 NSRLLLAQG
+1030 NSRRELLVISED
-1039 NIVNFRVY
+1039 IVNFRVY
-1047 SQISGAYYT
+1047 SQIDANNT
-1056 FKDTLFYL
+1056 KDRLFYL
-1064 ERVKQEEG
+1064 KRVKLEDG
-1072 KDIHRLKC
+1072 KYINQLKC
-1080 VTLDAN
+1080 ATLDLMK
-1086 NPTAFPPVTNLD
+1086 PTAFPPVTNFS

-1125 DPTKPTA
+1125 NAENAQT

-1179 LQTSEGSYLRQSFS
+1179 LQTSPGSYLRQSFT
-1193 KFTYKLVS
+1193 KFTYKLVR
-1201 SAELMTATPKDNSV
+1201 SAELMTATPKDTSV
-1215 CAGDYVKIVFS
+1215 CAGDYIDIVFS
-1226 AKNTGN
+1226 VKNTGN
-1232 VPLSSFDV
+1232 IPLSGLNV
-1240 QIKNGGTL
+1240 KIKNGSTE

-1256 ANPVENSSTVN
+1256 ANPLENSSTVN

-1279 YTVTRIGGMYDALNN
+1279 YTVRRISGMYDDLNN

-1301 TDANGATTVQSVQT
+1301 TNANGATTVQSVQT

-1321 DTHYYEANMLVP
+1321 DTHYYEAKLLIPTNW
-1333 STWEGDMNLTAE
+1333 SGDKNLTATIGSVE
-1345 ISKVQGDIA
+1345 GDIA
-1354 VNGTMENGVLMLTG
+1354 VNGTVKNGVLMLTG
-1368 ADAPQTLEDTNEP
+1368 ADAPQTLDDTNES
-1381 IMITRLGTGQQ
+1381 I
-1392 LLNTNVHDL
+1392 LLKRPSTNVQTFETDVHDL
-1401 ALSAR
+1401 SLSAR

-1420 KNLSGNTESS
+1420 KNLSGNTASN

-1443 LFTHRFVRSMGDD
+1443 LFTHRFELSMGDD

-1477 DLYVSADG
+1477 NLYVSADG

-1504 LCIIE
+1504 LCIVE

-1561 ESVKEDQ
+1561 ESVKEEQ

-1605 LWLLLAAASATV
+1605 LWLLLAAASAAV
-1617 LVMAVRKARCR
+1617 LVMAVRKARRR

>member
-44 AGTPLNEGAR
+44 AGTPLSEGAR
-54 PTSDMSAYQAWQWT
+54 PTQDMSAYQAWQWT
-68 DRFLSGQVR
+68 DRFLAGQVR

-85 YDLLDENNALDP
+85 YDLLDKNNSLDP

-102 QWTLLELENTL
+102 QWILLELENTL
-113 SHFEAQLED
+113 SYFEAQLED
-122 DRLAI
+122 GRLAI
-127 LNGIE
+127 LNGIDL
-132 RYQSGE
+132 YQSAE
-138 GSEAER
+138 ASEAER
-144 QKVVS
+144 QKAVS
-149 RTLEAES
+149 RILEAES
-156 EIRQIIKSICGDY
+156 EIRQIISTLCRDY
-169 EKYLGT
+169 QSYLAK
-175 VNECSSRLDSQN
+175 VNECTNRLNAQN
-187 AESVLSGRYADL
+187 AESVLEGPLNALISEAEEL
-199 VDAARALE
+199 ERA
-207 MEENAANAD
+207 ENATNAE

-223 KLQFKIQVKD
+223 KLQFRIQVKD

-238 INGAKVTATN
+238 ISGAQVTATN

-283 TLRITHSGY
+283 TLRITANGY
-292 RIREVKMIKL
+292 RIREVKTIKL

-310 YLEKDDGKPYLIMSG
+310 YLEKDNGKPYLIMSG

-351 AKLSSATDGTLELH
+351 AKLSSAMDGTLELH

-429 VDEPFLS
+429 VDEPTLN

-512 KKKFAA
+512 KKEFAA
-518 QSTADRLLAK
+518 KSTADRLLAK
-528 AGAYRGINTSAEPKM
+528 AGAYRGINTSTEPKM

-557 QGVYNSNEHK
+557 QGMYDSTEHK
-567 LTMDGDV
+567 LVMDGDV

-604 ASFGLQTKV
+604 ASFGLKTNV
-613 VVNMDFVDGTMSILK
+613 VVNMEFVDGTMSILK

-674 VVDLAIKGVGAEAKY
+674 VVNLLGTGVGAEAKY

-716 KLSNSAMT
+716 KPSNSAMT

-733 QHFDST
+733 QHFDSKDA
-739 GARAPETPETDIV
+739 GTPVTPSKDIV
-752 TNGSSGVEPTETQQV
+752 TNGSSGVQPTETKKV
-767 FSKIDSATGNFQ
+767 FSQIDSATGNFQ
-779 YAVIDDQTYLFWIQP
+779 YAVIDGDTYLFWIQP
-794 GDATGSNKVG
+794 GTPEGSNKVV
-804 ARLMW
+804 ARLNW
-809 CNLNDTSKIGDV
+809 YNLSKPDKFGDV
-821 GCRAQNSIGNANNG
+821 NWLSQNSIGNANSG
-835 ENGTTPK
+835 ENGSTTK
-842 RPTYADYDF
+842 RQTYADYDF
-851 AVEVSRGLNNQGSS
+851 AVDVSRRLDNQESS

-871 LSGMFTGTGSGTT
+871 LSGMFSGTGSGKT
-884 PQAPDE
+884 PQAPSDPIM
-890 SVLTTVLMKQNE
+890 TTVLMQRE
-902 HKGLDIV
+902 SDGGLEIR
-909 FYQEHTRV
+909 FYHEDTS
-917 FRKDDY
+917 KTY
-923 AIMPEVFLSATADNE
+923 LPGNYPIMPEVFMTAVGANLT
-938 KSAYIV
+938 SVYVV
-944 STCTSSDGKKNIY
+944 STCTSSNYQNEIHALAAYRKN
-957 GQIVFDQA
+957 GSSATGLDEVAVLD
-965 PFSPTILAGYEEIDN
+965 PLK
-980 TTFRDGYGI
+980 DGYNI
-989 SRYHIGIPNGKMTSQ
+989 TRYHVGIPSSAEDVNV
-1004 QQQKIN
+1004 
-1010 IYSLNRN
+1010 YSLNEA
-1017 DNTGL
+1017 G
-1022 SELSYISY
+1022 ELSRLYLSGI
-1030 NSRLLLAQG
+1030 NSRRELLVIG
-1039 NIVNFRVY
+1039 EDIVNFRVY
-1047 SQISGAYYT
+1047 SQIDT
-1056 FKDTLFYL
+1056 KNTKDRLFYL
-1064 ERVKQEEG
+1064 KRVKLEDG
-1072 KDIHRLKC
+1072 KYINRLKC
-1080 VTLDAN
+1080 ATLDLMK
-1086 NPTAFPPVTNLD
+1086 PTAFPPVTD
-1098 VEINADQFDIV
+1098 FEVEINADQFDIV

-1114 VYLYWTECSTP
+1114 AYLYWTECSTP
-1125 DPTKPTA
+1125 NAENAQT

-1154 NMVELKE
+1154 NMVELTE

-1179 LQTSEGSYLRQSFS
+1179 LQNSPGSYLRQSFT

-1201 SAELMTATPKDNSV
+1201 SAELMTATPKDTSV
-1215 CAGDYVKIVFS
+1215 CAGDYIDIVFS
-1226 AKNTGN
+1226 VKNTGN
-1232 VPLSSFDV
+1232 VPLSGIDV
-1240 QIKNGGTL
+1240 QIKNGSTAV
-1248 IQTLHIDC
+1248 QTLHIDC
-1256 ANPVENSSTVN
+1256 ANPLENSN
-1267 SANGTPRVMSGA
+1267 AFSAKKVMTGA
-1279 YTVTRIGGMYDALNN
+1279 YAVRRVSGMYDDLNN

-1301 TDANGATTVQSVQT
+1301 TNANGVTTVQEVQT

-1321 DTHYYEANMLVP
+1321 DTHYYEAKLLIPTNW
-1333 STWEGDMNLTAE
+1333 SGDKNLTAE
-1345 ISKVQGDIA
+1345 ISGVKGDIA

-1368 ADAPQTLEDTNEP
+1368 ADAPQTLNAANDP
-1381 IMITRLGTGQQ
+1381 IMIIRLSTKQQ
-1392 LLNTNVHDL
+1392 TFNTDVHDL
-1401 ALSAR
+1401 SLSAK
-1406 IFKLNGEDYVRVNV
+1406 IFKLNGEDYVRVNI
-1420 KNLSGNTESS
+1420 KNLSGNTASS
-1430 VTPVLTSVYRGET
+1430 VTPVLTSSYRGTT
-1443 LFTHRFVRSMGDD
+1443 LFTHEFVHSMGDD

-1465 RELTKNRSLQAL
+1465 RELTKGRGLKEL
-1477 DLYVSADG
+1477 DLYVSTNWNYD
-1485 DYEEYADVDNHVR
+1485 EYADVDNHVR
-1498 LLLITQ
+1498 LLLDTQ

-1509 QPVSIPVSAGREAV
+1509 QPVSIPAVVGQEAV
-1523 FSVAAAGGKAPYRYQ
+1523 FIVKAAGGKAPYSYQ
-1538 WQRMVGPD
+1538 WQRMVGPN
-1546 RWEDIPGANQ
+1546 RWENIPGAKEA
-1556 DTYRI
+1556 TYRI
-1561 ESVKEDQ
+1561 ESVKNEQ

-1580 FGDYVLSDSATLT
+1580 FGDYVTSDSATLSI
-1593 LLPQTGDSSQLA
+1593 LPQTGDSSQMT
-1605 LWLLLAAASATV
+1605 LWLLLAVASAAALV
-1617 LVMAVRKARCR
+1617 LVYRKARSR

>member
-1 MSKRLLSLLLVLA
+1 MSKRLLSLLLTLA

-24 EQTSTLTAAKIS
+24 EQTGSLTAAKIS

-44 AGTPLNEGAR
+44 PGTPLSEGAR

-77 SLLGTVQD
+77 SLLSTVQD
-85 YDLLDENNALDP
+85 YDLLDAGNALDP
-97 GTEEA
+97 ETENVQFA
-102 QWTLLELENTL
+102 LLDMENVL
-113 SHFEAQLED
+113 SFYESQLED
-122 DRLAI
+122 GRLAI
-127 LNGIE
+127 LNGIDM
-132 RYQSGE
+132 YQSAE
-138 GSEAER
+138 ASEAER
-144 QKVVS
+144 RKAVS

-156 EIRQIIKSICGDY
+156 EIRQIISTLCRDY
-169 EKYLGT
+169 QSYLAK
-175 VNECSSRLDSQN
+175 VNECTNRLNAQN
-187 AESVLSGRYADL
+187 AESVLEGPLNALISEAEKRE
-199 VDAARALE
+199 RA
-207 MEENAANAD
+207 ENAANAD
-216 FSISVIS
+216 FKISVIS

-233 TKGNA
+233 AKGNA
-238 INGAKVTATN
+238 ISGAQVTATN

-283 TLRITHSGY
+283 TLRITASGY

-339 YSPKNDFRHAIS
+339 YSPKNDYSHAVS

-365 HLYDGKDTVVSK
+365 YLYDGKDTVVSK
-377 AFKASDTDKT
+377 AFKASDSDKT
-387 ELVFEDTWLS
+387 EFVFENTWLS
-397 ILQPGTKVYFKIITK
+397 ILQPGTKVSFKIITK
-412 DKQDYTF
+412 DKQEYTF
-419 DTQLDIQKAI
+419 NTQLDIQKAI

-436 ESSSLFK
+436 ESSTLFK

-451 GFDIPSELPFIGGER
+451 GFDIPTSVPFIGGER

-478 MILPTGR
+478 MILPSGR
-485 AMFSWGATYSSKDV
+485 AMFSWGATYSSKDT
-499 SWKSEDTQDMENA
+499 SWKSEDTQDIENA
-512 KKKFAA
+512 KKEFAA
-518 QSTADRLLAK
+518 KSTADKLLAK
-528 AGAYRGINTSAEPKM
+528 AGAYRGVNTTTEPKM

-567 LTMDGDV
+567 LTMDGDA
-574 GATLTFKAAFT
+574 GATLAFKAAFT
-585 QTFTMGPVPF
+585 QTFMMGPVPF

-613 VVNMDFVDGTMSILK
+613 TVNMDFVDGTMAITK
-628 DPTITYIAADG
+628 DPTIEYFNGKD
-639 SGLTISIRLELGGTI
+639 SGFTISIRLELGGTI

-674 VVDLAIKGVGAEAKY
+674 VVDLAIKGVSANAKY
-689 GMGVGVTVRVLF
+689 GMGIGVTVRVLF
-701 LKWQHTLASVDNKDL
+701 LKWQHTLINDEESL
-716 KLSNSAMT
+716 GQSNSAMT

-739 GARAPETPETDIV
+739 GAREPVTPETDIV
-752 TNGSSGVEPTETQQV
+752 TNGSSGVEPTETKKV
-767 FSKIDSATGNFQ
+767 FSQIDSATGNFQ
-779 YAVIDDQTYLFWIQP
+779 YAVIGDQTYLFWIQP
-794 GDATGSNKVG
+794 GDATGTNKVG

-809 CNLNDTSKIGDV
+809 CNLNDTTIQGDV

-957 GQIVFDQA
+957 GQIVFDQD

-989 SRYHIGIPNGKMTSQ
+989 SRYHIGIPNGKTTSQ

-1132 QAKYMVRCLRYDP
+1132 QPKYMVRCLRYDP

-1201 SAELMTATPKDNSV
+1201 SAELTTATPKDTSV
-1215 CAGDYVKIVFS
+1215 CAGDYIDIVFS
-1226 AKNTGN
+1226 VKNTGN
-1232 VPLSSFDV
+1232 VPLSGIDV
-1240 QIKNGGTL
+1240 KIKNDSTDV
-1248 IQTLHIDC
+1248 QTLHIDC
-1256 ANPVENSSTVN
+1256 ANPANNSNAFSDTK
-1267 SANGTPRVMSGA
+1267 VMTGA
-1279 YTVTRIGGMYDALNN
+1279 YSVRRVSGMYDELNN

-1301 TDANGATTVQSVQT
+1301 TNANGATTVQEVQT

-1321 DTHYYEANMLVP
+1321 DTHYYEAKLLIPTNW
-1333 STWEGDMNLTAE
+1333 SGDKNLTATIE
-1345 ISKVQGDIA
+1345 SVQGDIA

-1368 ADAPQTLEDTNEP
+1368 ADVPQALDDTNES
-1381 IMITRLGTGQQ
+1381 ILITRPSTKVQ
-1392 LLNTNVHDL
+1392 TFETDVHDL
-1401 ALSAR
+1401 SLSAR

-1561 ESVKEDQ
+1561 ESIKEDQ

-1617 LVMAVRKARCR
+1617 LVMAVRTARCR

>member
-1 MSKRLLSLLLVLA
+1 MSKRLLSFLLTLA
-14 LLLCAAAGLA
+14 LLLCAASGLA
-24 EQTSTLTAAKIS
+24 DQTGSLTAGKIS
-36 ALQKLAGD
+36 TLQKLAGD
-44 AGTPLNEGAR
+44 PGMPLSEGAR
-54 PTSDMSAYQAWQWT
+54 PTQDMSAYQAWQWT
-68 DRFLSGQVR
+68 DRFLSDRVR
-77 SLLGTVQD
+77 SLLGTVQN
-85 YDLLDENNALDP
+85 YDLLDKNNSLDP

-102 QWTLLELENTL
+102 QWILLELENTL
-113 SHFEAQLED
+113 SHFETQLED

-138 GSEAER
+138 GSEDER

-169 EKYLGT
+169 QSYLAK
-175 VNECSSRLDSQN
+175 VNECSNRLNAQN
-187 AESVLSGRYADL
+187 AEETLAGPL
-199 VDAARALE
+199 NALISE
-207 MEENAANAD
+207 AEKLEREENAANAD

-233 TKGNA
+233 AKGNA
-238 INGAKVTATN
+238 ISGAKVTATN
-248 RENTAKTKTLTT
+248 RENTTKTKTLTT

-283 TLRITHSGY
+283 TLRITASGY

-339 YSPKNDFRHAIS
+339 YSPKNDYSHAVS

-365 HLYDGKDTVVSK
+365 YLYDGKDTVVSK

-397 ILQPGTKVYFKIITK
+397 ILKPGTKVYFKIITK

-451 GFDIPSELPFIGGER
+451 GFDIPTSVPFIGGER

-478 MILPTGR
+478 MILPSGR
-485 AMFSWGATYSSKDV
+485 AMFSWGATYSSKDT
-499 SWKSEDTQDMENA
+499 SWKSEDTQDIENA
-512 KKKFAA
+512 KKEFAA
-518 QSTADRLLAK
+518 KSTADKLLAK
-528 AGAYRGINTSAEPKM
+528 AGAYRGVNTTTEPKM

-567 LTMDGDV
+567 LTMEGDA
-574 GATLTFKAAFT
+574 GATLAFKAAFT
-585 QTFTMGPVPF
+585 QTFMMGPVPF

-604 ASFGLQTKV
+604 ASFGLETKV
-613 VVNMDFVDGTMSILK
+613 TVNMDFVDGTMSITK
-628 DPTITYIAADG
+628 DPTIEYFNGKD
-639 SGLTISIRLELGGTI
+639 SGFTISIRLELGGTI

-674 VVDLAIKGVGAEAKY
+674 VVDLAIKGVSANAKY
-689 GMGVGVTVRVLF
+689 GMGIGVTVRVLF
-701 LKWQHTLASVDNKDL
+701 LKWQHTLINKEESL
-716 KLSNSAMT
+716 GQSNSAMT
-724 LSAPSDGEY
+724 LSAPSDGTY

-739 GARAPETPETDIV
+739 GAEVPLPPRENSV
-752 TNGSSGVEPTETQQV
+752 TNGSSGVEPTTTTQV
-767 FSKIDSATGNFQ
+767 FSQIDSATGDFQ
-779 YAVIDDQTYLFWIQP
+779 YAVIGDQTYLFWIQP
-794 GDATGSNKVG
+794 GTASGWNKVG

-809 CNLNDTSKIGDV
+809 YNLNDTTKHGEV
-821 GCRAQNSIGNANNG
+821 NCLAQNSIGNANSG
-835 ENGTTPK
+835 ENGSTTK
-842 RPTYADYDF
+842 RQAYADYDF
-851 AVEVSRGLNNQGSS
+851 AVDVSRGVNNQGSS

-871 LSGMFTGTGSGTT
+871 LSGMFTSGTGSGAS
-884 PQAPDE
+884 PEAPDE
-890 SVLTTVLMKQNE
+890 SVLTTVLMKQNAN
-902 HKGLDIV
+902 KGLDIV

-917 FRKDDY
+917 FWKDNY
-923 AIMPEVFLSATADNE
+923 AIMPEVFLTASGSDT
-938 KSAYIV
+938 KSVYII
-944 STCTSSDGKKNIY
+944 STCSSSDSQRDIY
-957 GQIVFDQA
+957 GQVVYKETNGLDGLQRFDPGA
-965 PFSPTILAGYEEIDN
+965 
-980 TTFRDGYGI
+980 FRDGYGI
-989 SRYHIGIPNGKMTSQ
+989 TRYHVGIPDAAQ
-1004 QQQKIN
+1004 QWPDMKVN
-1010 IYSLNRN
+1010 IYSLNQN
-1017 DNTGL
+1017 G
-1022 SELSYISY
+1022 ELSRLSY
-1030 NSRLLLAQG
+1030 PNLRSTRNLLATG

-1047 SQISGAYYT
+1047 SQLDANNT
-1056 FKDTLFYL
+1056 KDRLFYL
-1064 ERVKQEEG
+1064 ERGELKDG
-1072 KDIHRLKC
+1072 KYTHKLKC
-1080 VTLDAN
+1080 ITVDLYKLAEK
-1086 NPTAFPPVTNLD
+1086 PVYTD
-1098 VEINADQFDIV
+1098 FEVEINADQFDIV

-1125 DPTKPTA
+1125 DPTKQTA
-1132 QAKYMVRCLRYDP
+1132 KAKYMVRCLRYDP

-1154 NMVELKE
+1154 NMVELTE

-1173 GFYSVD
+1173 GFYSMD
-1179 LQTSEGSYLRQSFS
+1179 LQTSQGSYLRQSFT

-1201 SAELMTATPKDNSV
+1201 SAELMTATPKDTSV
-1215 CAGDYVKIVFS
+1215 CAGDYIDIVFS
-1226 AKNTGN
+1226 VKNTGN
-1232 VPLSSFDV
+1232 VPLSGIDV
-1240 QIKNGGTL
+1240 QIKNGSTAV
-1248 IQTLHIDC
+1248 QTLHIDC
-1256 ANPVENSSTVN
+1256 TNPLENSSTVN
-1267 SANGTPRVMSGA
+1267 SASGAARVMNGA
-1279 YTVTRIGGMYDALNN
+1279 YTVRRVSGMYDDLNN

-1301 TDANGATTVQSVQT
+1301 TNANGTTTVREVQT

-1321 DTHYYEANMLVP
+1321 DTHYYEAKLLIPTNW
-1333 STWEGDMNLTAE
+1333 SGDKNLTAE
-1345 ISKVQGDIA
+1345 ISGVKGDIA

-1368 ADAPQTLEDTNEP
+1368 ADAPQALEETNEP
-1381 IMITRLGTGQQ
+1381 VMITRLSGDVQTFE
-1392 LLNTNVHDL
+1392 TDVHDL
-1401 ALSAR
+1401 SLSAR
-1406 IFKLNGEDYVRVNV
+1406 IFKLNGEDYVRVNI
-1420 KNLSGNTESS
+1420 KNLSGNTESN

-1443 LFTHRFVRSMGDD
+1443 LFTHRFELSMGDD

-1465 RELTKNRSLQAL
+1465 ERLTKGRSLQNL
-1477 DLYVSADG
+1477 DLYVSANG
-1485 DYEEYADVDNHVR
+1485 NYEEYADVDNHVR

-1509 QPVSIPVSAGREAV
+1509 QPVSLPVSAGQEAV
-1523 FSVAAAGGKAPYRYQ
+1523 FTVKAAGGKAPYRYQ
-1538 WQRMVGPD
+1538 WQRMTGTD

-1561 ESVKEDQ
+1561 ESVKEEH
-1568 NGLTVRCVVTDQ
+1568 NGLTVRCVVTDW

-1593 LLPQTGDSSQLA
+1593 LLPQTGDSSQLT
-1605 LWLLLAAASATV
+1605 LWLLLALVSAVV
-1617 LVMAVRKARCR
+1617 LVMAGRKARCR

>member
-44 AGTPLNEGAR
+44 AGTPLSEGAR
-54 PTSDMSAYQAWQWT
+54 PTQDMTAYQAWQWT
-68 DRFLSGQVR
+68 DRFLSNQVR
-77 SLLGTVQD
+77 SLLSTIQT
-85 YDLLDENNALDP
+85 YELLDTSKSLDP

-102 QWTLLELENTL
+102 QWILLELENTL

-127 LNGIE
+127 LNGIDM
-132 RYQSGE
+132 YQSAE
-138 GSEAER
+138 ASEAER
-144 QKVVS
+144 RKAVS

-156 EIRQIIKSICGDY
+156 EIRQIISTLCRDY
-169 EKYLGT
+169 QSYLAK
-175 VNECSSRLDSQN
+175 VNECTNRLNAQN
-187 AESVLSGRYADL
+187 AESVLEGPLNALISEAEKRE
-199 VDAARALE
+199 RA
-207 MEENAANAD
+207 ENATNAE

-223 KLQFKIQVKD
+223 KLQFRIQVKD

-238 INGAKVTATN
+238 ISGAQVTVTN

-283 TLRITHSGY
+283 TLRITANGY
-292 RIREVKMIKL
+292 RIREVKTIKL

-310 YLEKDDGKPYLIMSG
+310 YLEKDNGKPYLIMSG

-339 YSPKNDFRHAIS
+339 YSPKNDYSHAIS

-365 HLYDGKDTVVSK
+365 YLYDGKDTVVSK
-377 AFKASDTDKT
+377 AFKASESDKT
-387 ELVFEDTWLS
+387 EFVFEKTWLS
-397 ILQPGTKVYFKIITK
+397 ILKPGTKVYFKIITK
-412 DKQDYTF
+412 DKQEYTF

-429 VDEPFLS
+429 VDEPTLN

-512 KKKFAA
+512 KKEFAA
-518 QSTADRLLAK
+518 KSTADRLLAK
-528 AGAYRGINTSAEPKM
+528 AGAYRGINTSTEPKM

-557 QGVYNSNEHK
+557 QGMYDSTEHK
-567 LTMDGDV
+567 LVMDGDV

-604 ASFGLQTKV
+604 ASFGLKTNV
-613 VVNMDFVDGTMSILK
+613 VVNMEFVDGTMSILK

-674 VVDLAIKGVGAEAKY
+674 VVNLLGTGVGAEAKY

-716 KLSNSAMT
+716 KPSNSAMT

-733 QHFDST
+733 QHFDSKDA
-739 GARAPETPETDIV
+739 GTPVTPSKDIV
-752 TNGSSGVEPTETQQV
+752 TNGSSGVQPTETKKV
-767 FSKIDSATGNFQ
+767 FSQIDSATGDFQ
-779 YAVIDDQTYLFWIQP
+779 YAVIDGDTYLFWIQP
-794 GDATGSNKVG
+794 GTPEGSNKVG

-809 CNLNDTSKIGDV
+809 YNLNDTSKFGDV
-821 GCRAQNSIGNANNG
+821 NWLSQNSIPNANGG
-835 ENGTTPK
+835 ENGSKTK
-842 RPTYADYDF
+842 RQSYADYDF
-851 AVEVSRGLNNQGSS
+851 AVDVSRRLDNQESS

-871 LSGMFTGTGSGTT
+871 LSGMFSGTGSGKT
-884 PQAPDE
+884 PQAPSDPIM
-890 SVLTTVLMKQNE
+890 TTVLMQRE
-902 HKGLDIV
+902 RDGGLKIR
-909 FYQEHTRV
+909 FYHEDTS
-917 FRKDDY
+917 KTY
-923 AIMPEVFLSATADNE
+923 LPGNYPIMPEVFMTAVGDNLT
-938 KSAYIV
+938 SVYVV
-944 STCTSSDGKKNIY
+944 STCTSSNYQNEIHALAAYRKN
-957 GQIVFDQA
+957 GSSATGLDEVAVLD
-965 PFSPTILAGYEEIDN
+965 PLK
-980 TTFRDGYGI
+980 DGYNI
-989 SRYHIGIPNGKMTSQ
+989 TRYHVGIPSSAEDVNV
-1004 QQQKIN
+1004 
-1010 IYSLNRN
+1010 YSLNEA
-1017 DNTGL
+1017 G
-1022 SELSYISY
+1022 ELSRLYLSGI
-1030 NSRLLLAQG
+1030 NSRRELLVIG
-1039 NIVNFRVY
+1039 EDIVNFRVY
-1047 SQISGAYYT
+1047 SQIDT
-1056 FKDTLFYL
+1056 KNTKDRLFYL
-1064 ERVKQEEG
+1064 KRVKLEDG
-1072 KDIHRLKC
+1072 KYINRLKC
-1080 VTLDAN
+1080 ATLDLMK
-1086 NPTAFPPVTNLD
+1086 PTAFPPVTD
-1098 VEINADQFDIV
+1098 FEVEINADQFDIV

-1114 VYLYWTECSTP
+1114 AYLYWTECSTP
-1125 DPTKPTA
+1125 NAENAQT

-1154 NMVELKE
+1154 NMVELTE

-1179 LQTSEGSYLRQSFS
+1179 LQNSPGSYLRQSFT

-1201 SAELMTATPKDNSV
+1201 SAELMTATPKDTSV
-1215 CAGDYVKIVFS
+1215 CAGDYIDIVFS
-1226 AKNTGN
+1226 VKNTGN
-1232 VPLSSFDV
+1232 VPLSGIDV
-1240 QIKNGGTL
+1240 QIKNGSTAV
-1248 IQTLHIDC
+1248 QTLHIDC
-1256 ANPVENSSTVN
+1256 ANPLENSN
-1267 SANGTPRVMSGA
+1267 AFSAKKVMTGA
-1279 YTVTRIGGMYDALNN
+1279 YAVRRVSGMYDDLNN

-1301 TDANGATTVQSVQT
+1301 TNANGVTTVQEVQT

-1321 DTHYYEANMLVP
+1321 DTHYYEAKLLIPTNW
-1333 STWEGDMNLTAE
+1333 SGDKNLTAE
-1345 ISKVQGDIA
+1345 ISGVKGDIA

-1368 ADAPQTLEDTNEP
+1368 ADAPQTLNAANDP
-1381 IMITRLGTGQQ
+1381 IMIIRLSTKQQ
-1392 LLNTNVHDL
+1392 TFNTDVHDL
-1401 ALSAR
+1401 SLSAK
-1406 IFKLNGEDYVRVNV
+1406 IFKLNGEDYVRVNI
-1420 KNLSGNTESS
+1420 KNLSGNTASS
-1430 VTPVLTSVYRGET
+1430 VTPVLTSSYRGTT
-1443 LFTHRFVRSMGDD
+1443 LFTHEFVHSMGDD

-1465 RELTKNRSLQAL
+1465 RELTKGRGLKEL
-1477 DLYVSADG
+1477 DLYVSTNWNYD
-1485 DYEEYADVDNHVR
+1485 EYADVDNHVR
-1498 LLLITQ
+1498 LLLDTQ

-1509 QPVSIPVSAGREAV
+1509 QPVSIPAVVGQEAV
-1523 FSVAAAGGKAPYRYQ
+1523 FIVKAAGGKAPYSYQ
-1538 WQRMVGPD
+1538 WQRMVGPN
-1546 RWEDIPGANQ
+1546 RWENIPGAKEA
-1556 DTYRI
+1556 TYRI
-1561 ESVKEDQ
+1561 ESVKNEQ

-1580 FGDYVLSDSATLT
+1580 FGDYVTSDSATLSI
-1593 LLPQTGDSSQLA
+1593 LPQTGDSSQMT
-1605 LWLLLAAASATV
+1605 LWLLLAVASAAALV
-1617 LVMAVRKARCR
+1617 LVYRKARSR

>member
-1 MSKRLLSLLLVLA
+1 MSKRLLSLLLTLA

-24 EQTSTLTAAKIS
+24 EQTGSLTAAKIS

-44 AGTPLNEGAR
+44 AGTPLSEGAR

-85 YDLLDENNALDP
+85 YDLLDTKNALDP

-102 QWTLLELENTL
+102 QWILLELENTL
-113 SHFEAQLED
+113 SYFEAQLED
-122 DRLAI
+122 GRLAI
-127 LNGIE
+127 LNGIDM
-132 RYQSGE
+132 YQSAE
-138 GSEAER
+138 ASEAER
-144 QKVVS
+144 RKAVS

-156 EIRQIIKSICGDY
+156 EIRQIISTLCGDY
-169 EKYLGT
+169 RSYLDK
-175 VNECSSRLDSQN
+175 VNECSNRLNAQN
-187 AESVLSGRYADL
+187 AESVLEGPLNALISEAEKRE
-199 VDAARALE
+199 RA
-207 MEENAANAD
+207 ENATNAD
-216 FSISVIS
+216 FKISVIS

-233 TKGNA
+233 AKGNA
-238 INGAKVTATN
+238 ISGAKVTATN

-283 TLRITHSGY
+283 TLRITASGY

-339 YSPKNDFRHAIS
+339 YSPKNDYSHAVS

-365 HLYDGKDTVVSK
+365 YLYDGKDTVVSK
-377 AFKASDTDKT
+377 AFKASDSDKT
-387 ELVFEDTWLS
+387 EFVFENTWLS
-397 ILQPGTKVYFKIITK
+397 ILQPGTKVSFKIITK
-412 DKQDYTF
+412 DKQEYTF
-419 DTQLDIQKAI
+419 NTQLDIQKAI

-436 ESSSLFK
+436 ESSTLFK

-451 GFDIPSELPFIGGER
+451 GFDIPTSVPFIGGER

-478 MILPTGR
+478 MILPSGR
-485 AMFSWGATYSSKDV
+485 AMFSWGATYSSKDT
-499 SWKSEDTQDMENA
+499 SWKSEDTQDIENA
-512 KKKFAA
+512 KKEFAA
-518 QSTADRLLAK
+518 KSTADKLLAK
-528 AGAYRGINTSAEPKM
+528 AGAYRGVNTTTEPKM

-567 LTMDGDV
+567 LTMEGDA
-574 GATLTFKAAFT
+574 GATLAFKAAFT
-585 QTFTMGPVPF
+585 QTFMMGPVPF

-604 ASFGLQTKV
+604 ASFGLETKV
-613 VVNMDFVDGTMSILK
+613 TVNMDFVDGTMSITK
-628 DPTITYIAADG
+628 DPTIEYFNGKD
-639 SGLTISIRLELGGTI
+639 SGFTISIRLELGGTI

-674 VVDLAIKGVGAEAKY
+674 VVDLAIKGVSANAKY
-689 GMGVGVTVRVLF
+689 GMGIGVTVRVLF
-701 LKWQHTLASVDNKDL
+701 LKWQHTLINKEESL
-716 KLSNSAMT
+716 GQSNSAMT
-724 LSAPSDGEY
+724 LSAPSDGTY

-739 GARAPETPETDIV
+739 GAEVPLPPTENSV
-752 TNGSSGVEPTETQQV
+752 TNGSSGVEPTTTTQV
-767 FSKIDSATGNFQ
+767 FSQIDSATGDFQ
-779 YAVIDDQTYLFWIQP
+779 YAVIGDQTYLFRIQP
-794 GDATGSNKVG
+794 GTASGWNKVG

-809 CNLNDTSKIGDV
+809 YNLNDTTKHGEV
-821 GCRAQNSIGNANNG
+821 NCLAQNSIGNANSG
-835 ENGTTPK
+835 ENGSTTK
-842 RPTYADYDF
+842 RQAYADYDF
-851 AVEVSRGLNNQGSS
+851 AVDVSRGVNNQGSS

-871 LSGMFTGTGSGTT
+871 LSGMFTTGTGSGTS
-884 PQAPDE
+884 PEAPDE
-890 SVLTTVLMKQNE
+890 SVLTTVLMKQNAN
-902 HKGLDIV
+902 KGLDIV

-917 FRKDDY
+917 FWKDNY
-923 AIMPEVFLSATADNE
+923 AIMPEVFLTATGDSE
-938 KSAYIV
+938 KSVYIV
-944 STCTSSDGKKNIY
+944 STCTNSSDRRYIY
-957 GQIVFDQA
+957 GQIAYTQDPLSQTSLDGLAVLDQNA
-965 PFSPTILAGYEEIDN
+965 FK
-980 TTFRDGYGI
+980 DGYSIARYHVGI
-989 SRYHIGIPNGKMTSQ
+989 SDAAKTWPDE
-1004 QQQKIN
+1004 KIN

-1022 SELSYISY
+1022 SELSHISY
-1030 NSRLLLAQG
+1030 ENRILLAQG

-1047 SQISGAYYT
+1047 SQLDTTAT
-1056 FKDTLFYL
+1056 KDRLFYL
-1064 ERVKQEEG
+1064 ERVAHEDG
-1072 KDIHRLKC
+1072 TYTNRLKWIA
-1080 VTLDAN
+1080 VDPS
-1086 NPTAFPPVTNLD
+1086 NPTAFPPSKGYS
-1098 VEINADQFDIV
+1098 VEINTDQFDIV

-1125 DPTKPTA
+1125 NAENAQT

-1179 LQTSEGSYLRQSFS
+1179 LQNSPGSYLRQSFS

-1201 SAELMTATPKDNSV
+1201 SAELTTATPKDTSV
-1215 CAGDYVKIVFS
+1215 CAGDYIDIVFS
-1226 AKNTGN
+1226 VKNTGN
-1232 VPLSSFDV
+1232 VPLSGIDV
-1240 QIKNGGTL
+1240 KIKNGSTDV
-1248 IQTLHIDC
+1248 QTLHIDC
-1256 ANPVENSSTVN
+1256 ANPANNSNAFSDTK
-1267 SANGTPRVMSGA
+1267 VMTGA
-1279 YTVTRIGGMYDALNN
+1279 YSVRRVSGMYDELNN

-1301 TDANGATTVQSVQT
+1301 TNANGATTVQEVQT

-1321 DTHYYEANMLVP
+1321 DTHYYEAKLLIPTNW
-1333 STWEGDMNLTAE
+1333 SGDKNLTATIE
-1345 ISKVQGDIA
+1345 SVQGDIA

-1368 ADAPQTLEDTNEP
+1368 ADAPQMLNATNDP
-1381 IMITRLGTGQQ
+1381 IMIERISTNEQT
-1392 LLNTNVHDL
+1392 LNTDVHDL
-1401 ALSAR
+1401 SLSAR

-1420 KNLSGNTESS
+1420 KNLSGNTASS

-1465 RELTKNRSLQAL
+1465 RELTKGRSLQNL
-1477 DLYVSADG
+1477 DLYVSANG
-1485 DYEEYADVDNHVR
+1485 NYEEYADVDNHVR

-1509 QPVSIPVSAGREAV
+1509 QPVSIPVSAGQEAV
-1523 FSVAAAGGKAPYRYQ
+1523 FTVKAAGGKAPYRYQ
-1538 WQRMVGPD
+1538 WQRMTGTD

-1561 ESVKEDQ
+1561 ESVKEEH

-1580 FGDYVLSDSATLT
+1580 FGDYVLSDSAKLT
-1593 LLPQTGDSSQLA
+1593 LLPQTGDSSQLT
-1605 LWLLLAAASATV
+1605 LWLLLALSAA
-1617 LVMAVRKARCR
+1617 AVVAVVYRKGRRR

>member
-1 MSKRLLSLLLVLA
+1 MSKQLLSLLLVLA

-44 AGTPLNEGAR
+44 AGTPLSEGAR
-54 PTSDMSAYQAWQWT
+54 PTQDMTAYQAWQWT
-68 DRFLSGQVR
+68 DRFLAGHVR
-77 SLLGTVQD
+77 SLLGTIQS
-85 YDLLDENNALDP
+85 YDVLDTSNSLDP

-102 QWTLLELENTL
+102 QWILLKLENTL

-138 GSEAER
+138 GSEDER

-169 EKYLGT
+169 QSYLAK
-175 VNECSSRLDSQN
+175 VNECSNRLNAQN
-187 AESVLSGRYADL
+187 AEETVLAGPLS
-199 VDAARALE
+199 ALISE
-207 MEENAANAD
+207 AEKLEREENGANAD
-216 FSISVIS
+216 FKISVVS
-223 KLQFKIQVKD
+223 RHQFKIQVMD
-233 TKGNA
+233 TSGNA
-238 INGAKVTATN
+238 IKGAQVTATN
-248 RENTAKTKTLTT
+248 RENTAKTKTLIT
-260 NSSGDAIFSMSDM
+260 NSSGNAIFS
-273 GADEKKQMQL
+273 DEMQL
-283 TLRITHSGY
+283 TLRITDSRY
-292 RIREVKMIKL
+292 RIREVKKVKL
-302 FGGDATTI
+302 HGGDATTI
-310 YLEKDDGKPYLIMSG
+310 YLENDDGKPYLIMSG

-339 YSPKNDFRHAIS
+339 YSPKNDYSHAIS

-365 HLYDGKDTVVSK
+365 YLYDGKDMVVSK
-377 AFKASDTDKT
+377 AFEASDSDKT
-387 ELVFEDTWLS
+387 EFVFEKTWLS
-397 ILQPGTKVYFKIITK
+397 ILQPGTKVSFKIITK
-412 DKQDYTF
+412 DNQEYTF

-429 VDEPFLS
+429 VDEPTLS
-436 ESSSLFK
+436 ESSTLFK

-451 GFDIPSELPFIGGER
+451 GFDIPTDLPFIGGSR

-478 MILPTGR
+478 MVLPSGR
-485 AMFSWGATYSSKDV
+485 AMFSWGATYSSKDT
-499 SWKSEDTQDMENA
+499 SWKSEDTQDIENA
-512 KKKFAA
+512 KKEFAA
-518 QSTADRLLAK
+518 RSAADRLLAK
-528 AGAYRGINTSAEPKM
+528 AGAYRGVNTSTEPKM
-543 LGSFGASVNPFVSV
+543 LGNFGASVNPFVSV
-557 QGVYNSNEHK
+557 QGVYNSTEHK

-604 ASFGLQTKV
+604 ASFGLGANVEMKMEF
-613 VVNMDFVDGTMSILK
+613 VNGVMSVTE
-628 DPTITYIAADG
+628 DPTITYIDVDD
-639 SGLTISIRLELGGTI
+639 SGLDISIRLELGGTI

-674 VVDLAIKGVGAEAKY
+674 VVKLAVGGVSANAKY
-689 GMGVGVTVRVLF
+689 GMGIGVTVRVLF
-701 LKWQHTLASVDNKDL
+701 LKWQKTLINDEQSL
-716 KLSNSAMT
+716 GQSNSAMT
-724 LSAPSDGEY
+724 LSAPSDGTY

-739 GARAPETPETDIV
+739 GAQVPLSPTENSV
-752 TNGSSGVEPTETQQV
+752 TNGSSGVEPTTTTQV
-767 FSKIDSATGNFQ
+767 FSQIDSATGDFQ
-779 YAVIDDQTYLFWIQP
+779 YAVIGGDTYLFWIQP
-794 GDATGSNKVG
+794 ATATGTNKVG

-809 CNLNDTSKIGDV
+809 CNLNDTNVRGDV
-821 GCRAQNSIGNANNG
+821 TCRDQNSIGNANSG
-835 ENGTTPK
+835 ENEVAIK
-842 RPTYADYDF
+842 RRTYADYDF
-851 AVEVSRGLNNQGSS
+851 AVDVSRGVNNQGSS

-871 LSGMFTGTGSGTT
+871 LSGKFYTGTGSGTS
-884 PQAPDE
+884 PEAPDE
-890 SVLTTVLMKQNE
+890 SILTTVLMEQNSAN
-902 HKGLDIV
+902 KGLDIV
-909 FYQEHTRV
+909 FYQEHTRE
-917 FRKDDY
+917 FHKDDY
-923 AIMPEVFLSATADNE
+923 AIMPEVFLTASGDSKE
-938 KSAYIV
+938 SVYII
-944 STCTSSDGKKNIY
+944 STCSSSNSQRDIY
-957 GQIVFDQA
+957 GQVVYKETNGLDGLMRFDPGVFK
-965 PFSPTILAGYEEIDN
+965 
-980 TTFRDGYGI
+980 DGYGI
-989 SRYHIGIPNGKMTSQ
+989 TRYHVGIPDAA
-1004 QQQKIN
+1004 QKWPDEKVN
-1010 IYSLNRN
+1010 IYSLNQN
-1017 DNTGL
+1017 G
-1022 SELSYISY
+1022 ELSRLSY
-1030 NSRLLLAQG
+1030 PNLRPTRNLLATG

-1047 SQISGAYYT
+1047 SQLDPTAT
-1056 FKDTLFYL
+1056 KDRLFYL
-1064 ERVKQEEG
+1064 ERAELKDG
-1072 KDIHRLKC
+1072 KYTHKLKC
-1080 VTLDAN
+1080 VTVDLYKLAEK
-1086 NPTAFPPVTNLD
+1086 PVYTD
-1098 VEINADQFDIV
+1098 FEVEINADQFDIV

-1132 QAKYMVRCLRYDP
+1132 QPKYMVRCLRYDP
-1145 GTDTVCGPF
+1145 DTDTVCGPF

-1179 LQTSEGSYLRQSFS
+1179 LQNSQGSYLRQSFY

-1333 STWEGDMNLTAE
+1333 SKWSGDMNLTAE

-1368 ADAPQTLEDTNEP
+1368 ADAPQMLNDTNEP
-1381 IMITRLGTGQQ
+1381 IMIERLSTKQQ
-1392 LLNTNVHDL
+1392 TFNTDVHDL
-1401 ALSAR
+1401 SLSAK

-1420 KNLSGNTESS
+1420 KNLSGNTKTD
-1430 VTPVLTSVYRGET
+1430 VTPILRSSYRDIT
-1443 LFTHRFVRSMGDD
+1443 LFTHKFKHSMGDD

-1465 RELTKNRSLQAL
+1465 RELTNGHGLKEL
-1477 DLYVSADG
+1477 DLYVSTNWNYD
-1485 DYEEYADVDNHVR
+1485 EYADVDNHVR
-1498 LLLITQ
+1498 LLLDTQ

-1509 QPVSIPVSAGREAV
+1509 QPVSIPATVGQEAV
-1523 FSVAAAGGKAPYRYQ
+1523 FIVKAAGGKAPYRYQ
-1538 WQRMVGPD
+1538 WQRMTGTD
-1546 RWEDIPGANQ
+1546 RWENIPGAKE

-1561 ESVKEDQ
+1561 ESVKNEQ

-1580 FGDYVLSDSATLT
+1580 FGDYVTSDSATLSI
-1593 LLPQTGDSSQLA
+1593 LPQTGDSSQMT
-1605 LWLLLAAASATV
+1605 LWLLLALASVAGLTV
-1617 LVMAVRKARCR
+1617 VCCRKRSR

>member
-1 MSKRLLSLLLVLA
+1 MSKRLLSLLLTLA
-14 LLLCAAAGLA
+14 LLLCAASGLA
-24 EQTSTLTAAKIS
+24 DQTGSLTAAKIS

-44 AGTPLNEGAR
+44 PGTPLSEGAR

-113 SHFEAQLED
+113 SYFEAQLED
-122 DRLAI
+122 GRLAI
-127 LNGIE
+127 LNGIDM
-132 RYQSGE
+132 YQSAE
-138 GSEAER
+138 ASEAGR
-144 QKVVS
+144 RKAVS

-156 EIRQIIKSICGDY
+156 EIRQIISTLCGDY
-169 EKYLGT
+169 QSYLAK
-175 VNECSSRLDSQN
+175 VNDCSNRLNAKN
-187 AESVLSGRYADL
+187 AESVLDGQYSAL
-199 VDAARALE
+199 IDAASELE
-207 MEENAANAD
+207 RIENAANAD

-233 TKGNA
+233 AKGNA
-238 INGAKVTATN
+238 ISGATVTATN
-248 RENTAKTKTLTT
+248 RENTNKKKVLTT
-260 NSSGDAIFSMSDM
+260 NSSGNAIFSVSDM
-273 GADEKKQMQL
+273 GADETKQMQL
-283 TLRITHSGY
+283 TLRITASGY
-292 RIREVKMIKL
+292 RTREVKKVKL
-302 FGGDATTI
+302 YGGDSTTL

-325 FNGCDILTEKSTFY
+325 FSGCDILTEKSTFY
-339 YSPKNDFRHAIS
+339 YSPKNDYSHAIS

-365 HLYDGKDTVVSK
+365 YLYDGKDTVESK
-377 AFKASDTDKT
+377 AFKASDSDKT
-387 ELVFEDTWLS
+387 EFVFEKAWLS
-397 ILQPGTKVYFKIITK
+397 ILQPGTKVSFKIITK
-412 DKQDYTF
+412 DKQEYTF
-419 DTQLDIQKAI
+419 DTQLDIQKAV

-436 ESSSLFK
+436 ESSTLFK

-451 GFDIPSELPFIGGER
+451 GFDIPTSVPFIGGER

-478 MILPTGR
+478 MILPSGR
-485 AMFSWGATYSSKDV
+485 AMFSWGATYSSKDT
-499 SWKSEDTQDMENA
+499 SWKSEDTQDIENA
-512 KKKFAA
+512 KKEFAA
-518 QSTADRLLAK
+518 KSTADKLLAK
-528 AGAYRGINTSAEPKM
+528 AGAYRGVNTTTEPKM

-567 LTMDGDV
+567 LTMDGDA
-574 GATLTFKAAFT
+574 GATLAFKAAFT
-585 QTFTMGPVPF
+585 QTFMMGPVPF

-604 ASFGLQTKV
+604 ASFGLETKV
-613 VVNMDFVDGTMSILK
+613 TVNMDFVDGTMAITK
-628 DPTITYIAADG
+628 DPTIEYFNGKD
-639 SGLTISIRLELGGTI
+639 SGFTISIRLELGGTI

-674 VVDLAIKGVGAEAKY
+674 VVDLAIKGVSANAKY
-689 GMGVGVTVRVLF
+689 GMGIGVTVRVLF
-701 LKWQHTLASVDNKDL
+701 LKWQHTLINDEESL
-716 KLSNSAMT
+716 GQSNSAMT

-739 GARAPETPETDIV
+739 GAREPVTPETDIV

-779 YAVIDDQTYLFWIQP
+779 YAVIGDQTYLFWIQP

-957 GQIVFDQA
+957 GQIVFDQD

-1179 LQTSEGSYLRQSFS
+1179 LQNSPGSYLRQSFS

-1605 LWLLLAAASATV
+1605 LWLLLAAASAAV
-1617 LVMAVRKARCR
+1617 LVLVYRKARRR

>member
-1 MSKRLLSLLLVLA
+1 MSKRLLSLLLTLA

-54 PTSDMSAYQAWQWT
+54 PTQDMSAYQAWQWT

-77 SLLGTVQD
+77 SLLSTVQD
-85 YDLLDENNALDP
+85 YDLLDAGNALDP
-97 GTEEA
+97 ETENVQFA
-102 QWTLLELENTL
+102 LLDMENVL
-113 SHFEAQLED
+113 SFYESQLED
-122 DRLAI
+122 GRLAI
-127 LNGIE
+127 LNGIDM
-132 RYQSGE
+132 YQSAE
-138 GSEAER
+138 ASEAER
-144 QKVVS
+144 RKAVS

-156 EIRQIIKSICGDY
+156 EIRQIISTLCRDY
-169 EKYLGT
+169 QSYLAK
-175 VNECSSRLDSQN
+175 VNECTNRLNAQN
-187 AESVLSGRYADL
+187 AESVLEGPLNALISEAEKRE
-199 VDAARALE
+199 RA
-207 MEENAANAD
+207 ENAANAD
-216 FSISVIS
+216 FKISVIS

-238 INGAKVTATN
+238 ISGATVTATN

-283 TLRITHSGY
+283 TLRITANGY

-339 YSPKNDFRHAIS
+339 YSPKNDYSHAVS

-365 HLYDGKDTVVSK
+365 YLYDGKDTVVSK
-377 AFKASDTDKT
+377 AFKASDSDKT
-387 ELVFEDTWLS
+387 EFVFENTWLS
-397 ILQPGTKVYFKIITK
+397 ILQPGTKVSFKIITK
-412 DKQDYTF
+412 DKQEYMF
-419 DTQLDIQKAI
+419 NTQLDIQKAI

-436 ESSSLFK
+436 ESSTLFK

-451 GFDIPSELPFIGGER
+451 GFDIPTSVPFIGGER

-478 MILPTGR
+478 MILPSGR
-485 AMFSWGATYSSKDV
+485 AMFSWGATYSSKDT
-499 SWKSEDTQDMENA
+499 SWKSEDTQDIENA
-512 KKKFAA
+512 KKEFAA
-518 QSTADRLLAK
+518 KSTADKLLAK
-528 AGAYRGINTSAEPKM
+528 AGAYRGVNTTTEPKM

-567 LTMDGDV
+567 LTMDGDA
-574 GATLTFKAAFT
+574 GATLAFKAAFT
-585 QTFTMGPVPF
+585 QTFMMGPVPF

-604 ASFGLQTKV
+604 ASFGLETKV
-613 VVNMDFVDGTMSILK
+613 TVNMDFVDGTMAITK
-628 DPTITYIAADG
+628 DPTIEYFNGKD
-639 SGLTISIRLELGGTI
+639 SGFTISIRLELGGTI

-674 VVDLAIKGVGAEAKY
+674 VVDLAIKGVSANAKY
-689 GMGVGVTVRVLF
+689 GMGIGVTVRVLF
-701 LKWQHTLASVDNKDL
+701 LKWQHTLINDEESL
-716 KLSNSAMT
+716 GQSNSAMT

-779 YAVIDDQTYLFWIQP
+779 YAVIGDQTYLFWIQP

-821 GCRAQNSIGNANNG
+821 GCRTQNSIGNANNG

-923 AIMPEVFLSATADNE
+923 AIMPEVFLSATANYE
-938 KSAYIV
+938 KSVYIV

-957 GQIVFDQA
+957 GQIVFDQD
-965 PFSPTILAGYEEIDN
+965 PSSTTILAGYEEIDN

-989 SRYHIGIPNGKMTSQ
+989 SRYHIGIPNGKTTSQ

-1064 ERVKQEEG
+1064 ERVKREEG

>member
-1 MSKRLLSLLLVLA
+1 MSKRLLSLLLTLA

-24 EQTSTLTAAKIS
+24 EQTGSLTAAKIS

-54 PTSDMSAYQAWQWT
+54 PTQDMTAYQAWQWT
-68 DRFLSGQVR
+68 DRFLAGQVR
-77 SLLGTVQD
+77 SLLGTIQS
-85 YDLLDENNALDP
+85 YDVLDTNNSLDP
-97 GTEEA
+97 GTAEA
-102 QWTLLELENTL
+102 QWILLELENTL

-138 GSEAER
+138 GSEDER

-156 EIRQIIKSICGDY
+156 EIRQIISTLCRDY
-169 EKYLGT
+169 QSYLAK
-175 VNECSSRLDSQN
+175 VNECTNRLNAQN
-187 AESVLSGRYADL
+187 AESVLEGPLNALISEAEKRE
-199 VDAARALE
+199 RA
-207 MEENAANAD
+207 ENAANAD
-216 FSISVIS
+216 FKISVIS

-238 INGAKVTATN
+238 ISGATVTATN

-283 TLRITHSGY
+283 TLRITANGY

-310 YLEKDDGKPYLIMSG
+310 YLEKDNGKPYLIMSG
-325 FNGCDILTEKSTFY
+325 FNGCDILTEKNTFY

-377 AFKASDTDKT
+377 AFKASDSDKT

-528 AGAYRGINTSAEPKM
+528 AGAYRGINTNTEPKM

-613 VVNMDFVDGTMSILK
+613 VVNMEFVDGTMSILE

-724 LSAPSDGEY
+724 LSAPSDGTY

-739 GARAPETPETDIV
+739 GADMPKSPTENSV
-752 TNGSSGVEPTETQQV
+752 TGSSGVEPTTKTQV
-767 FSKIDSATGNFQ
+767 FSQIDSATGDFQ
-779 YAVIDDQTYLFWIQP
+779 YAVIDGDTYLFWIQP
-794 GDATGSNKVG
+794 SAATGSNKVG

-809 CNLNDTSKIGDV
+809 YNLNDTSKNGEV
-821 GCRAQNSIGNANNG
+821 GCLDKNSIGNANSGGNG
-835 ENGTTPK
+835 STPK

-884 PQAPDE
+884 PQAPSE
-890 SVLTTVLMKQNE
+890 SIMTTVLMKRINSGVY
-902 HKGLDIV
+902 KGKLDIC
-909 FYQEHTRV
+909 FYYEDTSKTYRE
-917 FRKDDY
+917 DNY
-923 AIMPEVFLSATADNE
+923 PTMPEVFMTAAED
-938 KSAYIV
+938 KLTSVYVV
-944 STCTSSDGKKNIY
+944 STCTSSDDRRNIHALAAYRKN
-957 GQIVFDQA
+957 GSSATGLDEVAVLD
-965 PFSPTILAGYEEIDN
+965 PLT
-980 TTFRDGYGI
+980 DGYNI
-989 SRYHIGIPNGKMTSQ
+989 TRYHVGIPSSAEEVNV
-1004 QQQKIN
+1004 
-1010 IYSLNRN
+1010 YSLNEA
-1017 DNTGL
+1017 G
-1022 SELSYISY
+1022 EF
-1030 NSRLLLAQG
+1030 SRLYLSGYSSKREPLTIDE

-1047 SQISGAYYT
+1047 SQIDANNT
-1056 FKDTLFYL
+1056 KDRLFYL
-1064 ERVKQEEG
+1064 QRVKLEDG
-1072 KDIHRLKC
+1072 KYINKLKC
-1080 VTLDAN
+1080 ATLDLMK
-1086 NPTAFPPVTNLD
+1086 PTAFPPVTNLD

-1125 DPTKPTA
+1125 ANADAK
-1132 QAKYMVRCLRYDP
+1132 AKYMVRCLRYDL

-1154 NMVELKE
+1154 NMVELSE

-1179 LQTSEGSYLRQSFS
+1179 LQNSPGSYLRQSFS

-1381 IMITRLGTGQQ
+1381 IMITRLSTKQQ
-1392 LLNTNVHDL
+1392 TFNTDVHDL
-1401 ALSAR
+1401 ALSAK

-1420 KNLSGNTESS
+1420 KNLSGNTASN

-1443 LFTHRFVRSMGDD
+1443 LFTHRFELSMGDD

-1465 RELTKNRSLQAL
+1465 RELTKGRSLQNL
-1477 DLYVSADG
+1477 DLYVSANG
-1485 DYEEYADVDNHVR
+1485 NYEEYADVDNHVR

-1509 QPVSIPVSAGREAV
+1509 QPVSLPVSAGQEAV
-1523 FSVAAAGGKAPYRYQ
+1523 FTVKAAGGKAPYRYQ
-1538 WQRMVGPD
+1538 WQRMTGTD

-1561 ESVKEDQ
+1561 ESVKEEH

-1580 FGDYVLSDSATLT
+1580 FGDYVLSDSAKLT
-1593 LLPQTGDSSQLA
+1593 LLPQTGDSSQLT
-1605 LWLLLAAASATV
+1605 LWLLLALSAA
-1617 LVMAVRKARCR
+1617 AVVAVVYRKGRRR

>member
-1 MSKRLLSLLLVLA
+1 MSKRLLSLLLTLA

-24 EQTSTLTAAKIS
+24 DQTGTLTAAKIS
-36 ALQKLAGD
+36 ALQRLAGD
-44 AGTPLNEGAR
+44 AGTPLSEGAR
-54 PTSDMSAYQAWQWT
+54 PTSDMNAYQAWQWT

-77 SLLGTVQD
+77 SLLGTIQD
-85 YDLLDENNALDP
+85 YDVLDANNSLDP
-97 GTEEA
+97 GTEDV
-102 QWTLLELENTL
+102 QWELLELENTL
-113 SHFEAQLED
+113 SYFEAQLED
-122 DRLAI
+122 GRLAI
-127 LNGIE
+127 LNGIDM
-132 RYQSGE
+132 YQSAE
-138 GSEAER
+138 ASEAER
-144 QKVVS
+144 QKAVS

-156 EIRQIIKSICGDY
+156 ELRQIITTICGDY
-169 EKYLGT
+169 KKYLET
-175 VNECSSRLDSQN
+175 VNDCSNRLNAQN
-187 AESVLSGRYADL
+187 AESVLSGRYTDL

-233 TKGNA
+233 AKGNA
-238 INGAKVTATN
+238 ISGATVTATN

-283 TLRITHSGY
+283 TLRITASGY

-325 FNGCDILTEKSTFY
+325 FNGCDILTEKNTFY
-339 YSPKNDFRHAIS
+339 YSPKNDFYHAIS

-365 HLYDGKDTVVSK
+365 YHDAEGEKVVSK

-512 KKKFAA
+512 KKEFAA
-518 QSTADRLLAK
+518 KSTADRLLAK

-557 QGVYNSNEHK
+557 QGVYDSTEHK
-567 LTMDGDV
+567 LVMDGDV

-613 VVNMDFVDGTMSILK
+613 VVNMEFVDGTMSILK

-724 LSAPSDGEY
+724 LSAPSDGDY

-739 GARAPETPETDIV
+739 GADTPKSPTENSIT
-752 TNGSSGVEPTETQQV
+752 GSSGVEPTTKTQV
-767 FSKIDSATGNFQ
+767 FSQIDSATGDFQ
-779 YAVIDDQTYLFWIQP
+779 YAVIDGDTYLFWIQP
-794 GDATGSNKVG
+794 GEPSGTNKVG

-809 CNLNDTSKIGDV
+809 YNLNDTTKHGEVNCLSD
-821 GCRAQNSIGNANNG
+821 NSIPNANNG
-835 ENGTTPK
+835 ENGSTTK
-842 RPTYADYDF
+842 RQTYADYDF
-851 AVEVSRGLNNQGSS
+851 AVDVSRGVNNQGSS

-871 LSGMFTGTGSGTT
+871 LSGMFSGTGSGKT
-884 PQAPDE
+884 PQAPSE
-890 SVLTTVLMKQNE
+890 SIMATVLMQRTDDG
-902 HKGLDIV
+902 GLDIC
-909 FYQEHTRV
+909 FYYEDTS
-917 FRKDDY
+917 KTY
-923 AIMPEVFLSATADNE
+923 LPGNYPIMPEVFMTAVGDNLT
-938 KSAYIV
+938 SVYVV
-944 STCTSSDGKKNIY
+944 STCTSSNYQNEIHALAAYRKDGSSATGLDEVAVLDPLK
-957 GQIVFDQA
+957 
-965 PFSPTILAGYEEIDN
+965 
-980 TTFRDGYGI
+980 DGYNI
-989 SRYHIGIPNGKMTSQ
+989 TRYHVGIPSSAEDVNV
-1004 QQQKIN
+1004 
-1010 IYSLNRN
+1010 YSLNEA
-1017 DNTGL
+1017 G
-1022 SELSYISY
+1022 ELSRLYLSGI
-1030 NSRLLLAQG
+1030 NSRRELLVIG
-1039 NIVNFRVY
+1039 EDIVNFRVY
-1047 SQISGAYYT
+1047 SQIDAKNT
-1056 FKDTLFYL
+1056 KDRLFYL
-1064 ERVKQEEG
+1064 KRVKLEDG
-1072 KDIHRLKC
+1072 KYINRLKC
-1080 VTLDAN
+1080 ATLDLMK
-1086 NPTAFPPVTNLD
+1086 PTAFPPVTD
-1098 VEINADQFDIV
+1098 FEVEINADQFDIV

-1125 DPTKPTA
+1125 NAENAQT

-1154 NMVELKE
+1154 NMVELTE

-1201 SAELMTATPKDNSV
+1201 SAELTTATPKDTSV
-1215 CAGDYVKIVFS
+1215 CAGDYIDIVFS
-1226 AKNTGN
+1226 VKNTGN
-1232 VPLSSFDV
+1232 VPLSGIDV
-1240 QIKNGGTL
+1240 KIKNGSTDV
-1248 IQTLHIDC
+1248 QTLHIDC
-1256 ANPVENSSTVN
+1256 ANPANNSNAFSDTK
-1267 SANGTPRVMSGA
+1267 VMTGA
-1279 YTVTRIGGMYDALNN
+1279 YSVRRVSGMYDELNN

-1301 TDANGATTVQSVQT
+1301 TNANGATTVQEVQT

-1321 DTHYYEANMLVP
+1321 DTHYYEAKLLIPTNW
-1333 STWEGDMNLTAE
+1333 SGDKNLTATIE
-1345 ISKVQGDIA
+1345 SVQGDIA

-1368 ADAPQTLEDTNEP
+1368 ADAPQTLDDTNES
-1381 IMITRLGTGQQ
+1381 ILITRLSGDEKTFE
-1392 LLNTNVHDL
+1392 TDVHDL
-1401 ALSAR
+1401 SLSAR

-1420 KNLSGNTESS
+1420 KNLSGNTASN

-1443 LFTHRFVRSMGDD
+1443 LFTHRFELSMGDD

-1465 RELTKNRSLQAL
+1465 RELTKGRSLQNL
-1477 DLYVSADG
+1477 DLYVSANG
-1485 DYEEYADVDNHVR
+1485 NYEEYADVDNHVR

-1509 QPVSIPVSAGREAV
+1509 QPVSIPVSAGQEAV
-1523 FSVAAAGGKAPYRYQ
+1523 FTVKAAGGKAPYRYQ
-1538 WQRMVGPD
+1538 WQRMTGTD

-1561 ESVKEDQ
+1561 ESVKEEH
-1568 NGLTVRCVVTDQ
+1568 NGLTVRCVITDQ
-1580 FGDYVLSDSATLT
+1580 FGDYVLSDSAKLT
-1593 LLPQTGDSSQLA
+1593 LLPQTGDSSQLT
-1605 LWLLLAAASATV
+1605 LWLLMALASAAV
-1617 LVMAVRKARCR
+1617 LVMAGRKARCR

>member
-54 PTSDMSAYQAWQWT
+54 PTQDMTAYQAWQWT
-68 DRFLSGQVR
+68 DRFLAGQVR
-77 SLLGTVQD
+77 SLLSTVQD
-85 YDLLDENNALDP
+85 YDLLDAGNALDP
-97 GTEEA
+97 ETENVQFA
-102 QWTLLELENTL
+102 LLDMENVL
-113 SHFEAQLED
+113 SFYESQLED
-122 DRLAI
+122 GRLAI
-127 LNGIE
+127 LNGIDM
-132 RYQSGE
+132 YQSAE
-138 GSEAER
+138 ASEAER
-144 QKVVS
+144 RKAVS

-156 EIRQIIKSICGDY
+156 EIRQIISTLCGDY
-169 EKYLGT
+169 QSYLAK
-175 VNECSSRLDSQN
+175 VNDCSNRLNAKN
-187 AESVLSGRYADL
+187 AESVLDGQYSAL
-199 VDAARALE
+199 IDAASELE
-207 MEENAANAD
+207 RIENAANAD
-216 FSISVIS
+216 FKISVIS

-233 TKGNA
+233 AKGNA
-238 INGAKVTATN
+238 ISGAQVTATN
-248 RENTAKTKTLTT
+248 RENTAKTKMLTT

-283 TLRITHSGY
+283 TLRITASGY

-339 YSPKNDFRHAIS
+339 YSPKNDYSHAVS

-365 HLYDGKDTVVSK
+365 YLYDGKDTVVSK
-377 AFKASDTDKT
+377 AFKASDSDKT
-387 ELVFEDTWLS
+387 EFVFENTWLS
-397 ILQPGTKVYFKIITK
+397 ILQPGTKVSFKIITK
-412 DKQDYTF
+412 DKQEYTF
-419 DTQLDIQKAI
+419 NTQLDIQKAI

-436 ESSSLFK
+436 ESSTLFK

-451 GFDIPSELPFIGGER
+451 GFDIPTSVPFIGGER

-478 MILPTGR
+478 MILPSGR
-485 AMFSWGATYSSKDV
+485 AMFSWGATYSSKDT
-499 SWKSEDTQDMENA
+499 SWKSEDTQDIENA
-512 KKKFAA
+512 KKEFAA
-518 QSTADRLLAK
+518 KSTADKLLAK

-567 LTMDGDV
+567 LTMEGDA
-574 GATLTFKAAFT
+574 GATLAFKAAFT
-585 QTFTMGPVPF
+585 QTFMMGPVPF

-604 ASFGLQTKV
+604 ASFGLETKV
-613 VVNMDFVDGTMSILK
+613 TVNMDFVDGTMSITK
-628 DPTITYIAADG
+628 DPTIEYFNGKD
-639 SGLTISIRLELGGTI
+639 SGFTISIRLELGGTI

-674 VVDLAIKGVGAEAKY
+674 VVDLAIKGVSANAKY
-689 GMGVGVTVRVLF
+689 GMGIGVTVRVLF
-701 LKWQHTLASVDNKDL
+701 LKGQHTLINKEESL
-716 KLSNSAMT
+716 GQSNSAMT
-724 LSAPSDGEY
+724 LSAPSDGTY

-739 GARAPETPETDIV
+739 GAEVPLPPTENSV
-752 TNGSSGVEPTETQQV
+752 TNGSSGVEPTTTTQV
-767 FSKIDSATGNFQ
+767 FSQIDSATGDFQ
-779 YAVIDDQTYLFWIQP
+779 YAVIGDQTYLFRIQP
-794 GDATGSNKVG
+794 GTASGWNKVG

-809 CNLNDTSKIGDV
+809 YNLNDTTKHGEV
-821 GCRAQNSIGNANNG
+821 NCLAQNSIGNANSG
-835 ENGTTPK
+835 ENGSTTK
-842 RPTYADYDF
+842 RQAYADYDF
-851 AVEVSRGLNNQGSS
+851 AVDVSRGVNNQGSS

-871 LSGMFTGTGSGTT
+871 LSGMFTTGTGSGTS
-884 PQAPDE
+884 PEAPDE
-890 SVLTTVLMKQNE
+890 SVLTTVLMKQNAN
-902 HKGLDIV
+902 KGLDIV

-917 FRKDDY
+917 FWKDNY
-923 AIMPEVFLSATADNE
+923 AIMPEVFLTASGSDT
-938 KSAYIV
+938 KSVYII
-944 STCTSSDGKKNIY
+944 STCSSSDSQRDIY
-957 GQIVFDQA
+957 GQVVYKETNGLDGLQRFDPGA
-965 PFSPTILAGYEEIDN
+965 
-980 TTFRDGYGI
+980 FRDGYGI
-989 SRYHIGIPNGKMTSQ
+989 TRYHVGIPDATQ
-1004 QQQKIN
+1004 QWPDMKVN
-1010 IYSLNRN
+1010 IYSLNQN
-1017 DNTGL
+1017 G
-1022 SELSYISY
+1022 ELSRLSY
-1030 NSRLLLAQG
+1030 PNLRSTRNLLATG

-1047 SQISGAYYT
+1047 SQLDANNT
-1056 FKDTLFYL
+1056 KDRLFYL
-1064 ERVKQEEG
+1064 ERDELKDG
-1072 KDIHRLKC
+1072 KYTHKLKC
-1080 VTLDAN
+1080 ITVDLNKLAEK
-1086 NPTAFPPVTNLD
+1086 PVYTD
-1098 VEINADQFDIV
+1098 FEVEINADQFDIV

-1132 QAKYMVRCLRYDP
+1132 QPKYMVRCLRYDP

-1201 SAELMTATPKDNSV
+1201 SAELMTATPKDTSV
-1215 CAGDYVKIVFS
+1215 CAGDYIDIVFS
-1226 AKNTGN
+1226 VKNTGN
-1232 VPLSSFDV
+1232 VPLSGIDV
-1240 QIKNGGTL
+1240 KIKNGSTDV
-1248 IQTLHIDC
+1248 QTLHIDC
-1256 ANPVENSSTVN
+1256 ANPANNSNAFSDTK
-1267 SANGTPRVMSGA
+1267 VMTGA
-1279 YTVTRIGGMYDALNN
+1279 YAVRRVSGMYDDLNN

-1301 TDANGATTVQSVQT
+1301 TNANGATTVQEVQT

-1321 DTHYYEANMLVP
+1321 DTHYYEAKLLIPTNW
-1333 STWEGDMNLTAE
+1333 SGDKNLTATIE
-1345 ISKVQGDIA
+1345 SVQGDIA

-1368 ADAPQTLEDTNEP
+1368 ADAPQTLDDTNES
-1381 IMITRLGTGQQ
+1381 ILITRPSTKVQ
-1392 LLNTNVHDL
+1392 TFETDVHDL
-1401 ALSAR
+1401 SLSAR
-1406 IFKLNGEDYVRVNV
+1406 IFKLNDEDYVRVNV

-1443 LFTHRFVRSMGDD
+1443 LFTHRFELSMGDD

-1465 RELTKNRSLQAL
+1465 RELTKGRSLQNL
-1477 DLYVSADG
+1477 DLYVSANG
-1485 DYEEYADVDNHVR
+1485 NYEEYADVDNHVR

-1509 QPVSIPVSAGREAV
+1509 QPVSLPVSAGQEAV
-1523 FSVAAAGGKAPYRYQ
+1523 FTVKAAGGKAPYRYQ

-1593 LLPQTGDSSQLA
+1593 LLPQTGDSSQLT
-1605 LWLLLAAASATV
+1605 LWLLLALSAA
-1617 LVMAVRKARCR
+1617 AVVAVVYRKGRRR

>member
-1 MSKRLLSLLLVLA
+1 MSKRLLSLLLTLA

-24 EQTSTLTAAKIS
+24 EQTGSLTAAKIS

-44 AGTPLNEGAR
+44 PGTPLSEGAR

-77 SLLGTVQD
+77 SLLSTVQD
-85 YDLLDENNALDP
+85 YDLLDAGNALDP
-97 GTEEA
+97 ETENVQFA
-102 QWTLLELENTL
+102 LLDMENVL
-113 SHFEAQLED
+113 SFYESQLED
-122 DRLAI
+122 GRLAI
-127 LNGIE
+127 LNGIDM
-132 RYQSGE
+132 YQSAE
-138 GSEAER
+138 ASEAER
-144 QKVVS
+144 RKAVS

-156 EIRQIIKSICGDY
+156 EIRQIISTLCRDY
-169 EKYLGT
+169 QSYLAK
-175 VNECSSRLDSQN
+175 VNECTNRLNAQN
-187 AESVLSGRYADL
+187 AESVLEGPLNALISEAEKRE
-199 VDAARALE
+199 RA
-207 MEENAANAD
+207 ENAANAD
-216 FSISVIS
+216 FKISVIS

-238 INGAKVTATN
+238 ISGATVTATN

-283 TLRITHSGY
+283 TLRITASGY

-325 FNGCDILTEKSTFY
+325 FSGCDILTEKSTFY
-339 YSPKNDFRHAIS
+339 YSPKNDYSHAIS

-365 HLYDGKDTVVSK
+365 YLYDGKDTVESK
-377 AFKASDTDKT
+377 AFKASDSDKT
-387 ELVFEDTWLS
+387 EFVFEKAWLS
-397 ILQPGTKVYFKIITK
+397 ILQPGTKVSFKIITK
-412 DKQDYTF
+412 DKQEYTF
-419 DTQLDIQKAI
+419 DTQLDIQKAV

-436 ESSSLFK
+436 ESSTLFK

-451 GFDIPSELPFIGGER
+451 GFDIPTSVPFIGGSR
-466 LAVSIPGKAPKF
+466 LAVSIPGKAPKL
-478 MILPTGR
+478 MILPSGR
-485 AMFSWGATYSSKDV
+485 AMFAWGATYSSKDT
-499 SWKSEDTQDMENA
+499 SWKSDDTQDIEKAQKEFDA
-512 KKKFAA
+512 K
-518 QSTADRLLAK
+518 STADRLLAK
-528 AGAYRGINTSAEPKM
+528 AGAYRNVNTSTEPKM
-543 LGSFGASVNPFVSV
+543 LGSFGASVNPFVSL
-557 QGVYNSNEHK
+557 QGSYSTTEHK
-567 LTMDGDV
+567 LSMNGSV
-574 GATLTFKAAFT
+574 GATLAFKAAFT
-585 QTFTMGPVPF
+585 QTFTFGPVPF

-604 ASFGLQTKV
+604 ASFGLEADVEMKMEL
-613 VVNMDFVDGTMSILK
+613 VNGVLSATD
-628 DPTITYIAADG
+628 DPTIKYIDG
-639 SGLTISIRLELGGTI
+639 KKSGFSINIRLELGGTI

-674 VVDLAIKGVGAEAKY
+674 IVDLAIGGVSANAKY
-689 GMGVGVTVRVLF
+689 GMGIGVTVRVLF
-701 LKWQHTLASVDNKDL
+701 LKWQYTLISKEEDL
-716 KLSNSAMT
+716 GQSNSAMT
-724 LSAPSDGEY
+724 LSAPSDGTY
-733 QHFDST
+733 THFDST
-739 GARAPETPETDIV
+739 GAQVPLPPTENSV
-752 TNGSSGVEPTETQQV
+752 TKGSSGVEPTTTTKV
-767 FSKIDSATGNFQ
+767 FSQIDSATGNFQ
-779 YAVIDDQTYLFWIQP
+779 YAVIGGDTYLFWIQP

-809 CNLNDTSKIGDV
+809 YNLNDTSKNGEV
-821 GCRAQNSIGNANNG
+821 GCLDQNSIGNANNG

-871 LSGMFTGTGSGTT
+871 LSGMFTSTGSGTT
-884 PQAPDE
+884 PEAP
-890 SVLTTVLMKQNE
+890 LNPIMTTVLMQRINSGSNTG
-902 HKGLDIV
+902 GLEIR
-909 FYQEHTRV
+909 FYHEDTS
-917 FRKDDY
+917 KIY
-923 AIMPEVFLSATADNE
+923 YPGNYPTMPEVFMTAVSDNL
-938 KSAYIV
+938 KSVYIA
-944 STCTSSDGKKNIY
+944 STCASHENPS
-957 GQIVFDQA
+957 
-965 PFSPTILAGYEEIDN
+965 EIHALVAYRDADLGASAKGLDKVVPLGSL
-980 TTFRDGYGI
+980 TDGYGVR
-989 SRYHIGIPNGKMTSQ
+989 RYHVGTPSSGKPNV
-1004 QQQKIN
+1004 
-1010 IYSLNRN
+1010 YALNEA
-1017 DNTGL
+1017 G
-1022 SELSYISY
+1022 ELSHLYFSGITPQ
-1030 NSRLLLAQG
+1030 RELLVI
-1039 NIVNFRVY
+1039 NEDIVNFRVY
-1047 SQISGAYYT
+1047 SQIDTTAT
-1056 FKDTLFYL
+1056 KDRLFYL
-1064 ERVKQEEG
+1064 ERVKREEG

-1080 VTLDAN
+1080 ITVDPEKPA
-1086 NPTAFPPVTNLD
+1086 AFPPVTD
-1098 VEINADQFDIV
+1098 YGVEINADQFDIV

-1132 QAKYMVRCLRYDP
+1132 QEKYMVRCLRYDP

-1179 LQTSEGSYLRQSFS
+1179 LQTSQGSYLRQSFS

-1368 ADAPQTLEDTNEP
+1368 ADAPQTLNDTNEP
-1381 IMITRLGTGQQ
+1381 IMITRLSTKQQ
-1392 LLNTNVHDL
+1392 TFNTDVHDL
-1401 ALSAR
+1401 ALSAK
-1406 IFKLNGEDYVRVNV
+1406 IFKLNDEDYVRVNV

-1456 FGYSMDIPL
+1456 FGYSRDIPL

-1477 DLYVSADG
+1477 DLYVSANG
-1485 DYEEYADVDNHVR
+1485 DYDEYADVDNHAR

-1504 LCIIE
+1504 LCIVE
-1509 QPVSIPVSAGREAV
+1509 QPVSIPVSAGQEAV
-1523 FSVAAAGGKAPYRYQ
+1523 FTVKAAGGKAPYRYQ
-1538 WQRMVGPD
+1538 WQRMTGTD

-1561 ESVKEDQ
+1561 ESVKEEH

-1593 LLPQTGDSSQLA
+1593 LLPQTGDSSQLT
-1605 LWLLLAAASATV
+1605 LWLLLALSAA
-1617 LVMAVRKARCR
+1617 AVVAVVYRKGRRR